1 MPWLSGGRRRR
12 RVQTREAPREPPS
25 SAQSPREPPQPA
37 TPAAVPASTAP
48 SAAPLRARE
57 SAELPLPAGWEE
69 ARDYDGR
76 VFYIDHNTRQTSW
89 IDPRDR
95 ITKPLTFADCVGDE
109 LPLGWE
115 TVYDK
120 QIGIYYMDHINKLT
134 QIEDPREQWRREQE
148 RMLKEYLI
156 VAQEALNAK
165 KEIYQIKQQ
174 RFELAQEEYQQLHKM
189 CEDASRSYASCHQQ
203 AAVES
208 DGHLL
213 ATPLANTYQVPT
225 LCPGT
230 AIPWRL
236 RDDGPLPSWSL
247 HSGLQR
253 GSPISVSKDGT
264 GEKDISG
271 KLERKFLA
279 SDGKEKL
286 PREDM
291 EEAAYKSRLCFWNT
305 LPSHC
310 SSYLEIKTGSF
321 SGYSANTKYD
331 PHQIKAEIASR
342 RDRLS
347 RLKRELTQMKQELQ
361 YKEKGVETLQE
372 IDRKM
377 SNAHTSYKLDEAQA
391 IMSELRTI
399 KKAICTGEKER
410 RDLMQSLA
418 KLTDGFR
425 NNFSLNDPQEF
436 PHHQGA
442 VGESHQ
448 VCDAGSQTDII
459 GEFVFDD
466 KTRLVDRVRLN
477 WQYEEARKRVSNIQQ
492 QLAQLDNESWPGMA
506 EADRDRLQ
514 LIKEKE
520 ALLQELQLIVQ
531 QRRPVEDVARL
542 EEERRRLEEEIQ
554 RARATSV
561 QGATERI
568 LLQEKRNCL
577 LMQLEEATRLTS
589 YLQSQLKSLSAST
602 LTMSSGSSR
611 GSLAS
616 SRGSLA
622 SSRGSLSS
630 VSFTDIYGLPQYEKP
645 DAECSQLL
653 RFDLIPFDTLGRDA
667 PLSEPPV
674 PSGFHKQR
682 RSLDTPQSLAS
693 LSSRSSLSSLSPP
706 SSPLDT
712 PFLPASR
719 DSPLA
724 PLGDSLEVPSL
735 GALDR
740 LRAQAS
746 ALGEEDLQG
755 AASLPPH
762 TFPADG
768 EGPRERGP
776 QVAAIATGTM
786 TLREDSA
793 KRLER
798 RARRISACLSDYSL
812 ATDSGVFEPPSKR
825 SEDAEEPAHGDTCVI
840 EVPQIHVGF
849 WHDSGSECLLVNVLQ
864 LKNLAGLV
872 VKEDC
877 KIHIRVYL
885 PSLDSGTPDTYCSKS
900 VEFQPP
906 LVFNDVFRIPVHSST
921 LTLKSLQLYVCS
933 VNPQLQ
939 EELLGIAQ
947 INLANCNSL
956 SEMQL
961 HWYPVQVFTSPDLPR
976 TRESQRAEKSGARD
990 PVHTAAAAAA
1000 AAAVAVTTA
1009 ATATLP
1015 AAAATTTATA
1025 TAAAAAAATATAAT
1039 PATATAIGKTDAVTV
1054 LLARTTAQLQ
1064 AVERELAEERVK
1076 LEYTEEGIL
1085 EMERKEEQVEA
1096 VSERSWQADSVDSGC
1111 SSCTQTSPPHPEP
1124 CCTTVDSIHG
1134 QPFAGQADAHSPE
1147 KPQPP
1152 PLKVDKETNTEDL
1165 FPEEVASLPK
1175 ERASRRARGSPFVRS
1190 STIVRSQTFS
1200 PGARSQYVCRLYR
1213 SDSDSSTL
1221 PRKSPFVRNT
1231 LERRTLRYKQSC
1243 RSSLAELMA
1252 RTSLDLELDL
1262 QASRTRQRQLNEEIC
1277 TLRELRQRLED
1288 AQLRGQTDLPHWVLR
1303 DERFRSLLK
1312 EAERQTRQTKLDFHQ
1327 EQAAEKMLKKASKGV
1342 CQLRG
1347 QNHKEPIQVQTFRE
1361 KIAFFTRPR
1370 INVPPLPADDV

>member
-1 MPWLSGGRRRR
+1 
-12 RVQTREAPREPPS
+12 
-25 SAQSPREPPQPA
+25 
-37 TPAAVPASTAP
+37 
-48 SAAPLRARE
+48 
-57 SAELPLPAGWEE
+57 
-69 ARDYDGR
+69 
-76 VFYIDHNTRQTSW
+76 
-89 IDPRDR
+89 
-95 ITKPLTFADCVGDE
+95 
-109 LPLGWE
+109 
-115 TVYDK
+115 
-120 QIGIYYMDHINKLT
+120 MDHINKLT

-189 CEDASRSYASCHQQ
+189 CEDDGRSYAS
-203 AAVES
+203 
-208 DGHLL
+208 
-213 ATPLANTYQVPT
+213 
-225 LCPGT
+225 
-230 AIPWRL
+230 
-236 RDDGPLPSWSL
+236 
-247 HSGLQR
+247 
-253 GSPISVSKDGT
+253 
-264 GEKDISG
+264 
-271 KLERKFLA
+271 
-279 SDGKEKL
+279 
-286 PREDM
+286 
-291 EEAAYKSRLCFWNT
+291 
-305 LPSHC
+305 
-310 SSYLEIKTGSF
+310 SF
-321 SGYSANTKYD
+321 FGYSTNTKYD
-331 PHQIKAEIASR
+331 PYQIKAEIASR

-377 SNAHTSYKLDEAQA
+377 SSAHTNYKLDEAQA

-410 RDLMQSLA
+410 RDLMQFPRAAMTKNHKPGGLEQQKFILSESGGQKSDIKSLA

-425 NNFSLNDPQEF
+425 NSCSLTDPLQEF
-436 PHHQGA
+436 PPSAGA
-442 VGESHQ
+442 LGESLPHQ
-448 VCDAGSQTDII
+448 FCDAGSQTEVIS
-459 GEFVFDD
+459 EFVFDD

-477 WQYEEARKRVSNIQQ
+477 WQYEEARKRVSNIQR
-492 QLAQLDNESWPGMA
+492 QLAQFESESWPGMA

-520 ALLQELQLIVQ
+520 ALLQELQLIIQ
-531 QRRPVEDVARL
+531 QRRPAEDVARL

-554 RARATSV
+554 RSRATSM

-589 YLQSQLKSLSAST
+589 YLQSQLQSLSAST
-602 LTMSSGSSR
+602 LTVSSGSSR

-645 DAECSQLL
+645 DAEGGPLL
-653 RFDLIPFDTLGRDA
+653 RFDLVPFDSLGRDA
-667 PLSEPPV
+667 PLADAPGPA
-674 PSGFHKQR
+674 GLHKQR

-724 PLGDSLEVPSL
+724 QLGDGFEVAGV

-746 ALGEEDLQG
+746 ALGDEDPPV

-762 TFPADG
+762 GCPGDG

-776 QVAAIATGTM
+776 QAAAAPTAATVTP
-786 TLREDSA
+786 REDSA
-793 KRLER
+793 QRLER
-798 RARRISACLSDYSL
+798 RARCVSACLSDYSL
-812 ATDSGVFEPPSKR
+812 ASDSGVFEPPTKR
-825 SEDAEEPAHGDTCVI
+825 SDDADEPAPGDACGD
-840 EVPQIHVGF
+840 EGPQIRVGF
-849 WHDSGSECLLVNVLQ
+849 VHDSGSECLLVNVLQ
-864 LKNLAGLV
+864 LKNFAGLV

-885 PSLDSGTPDTYCSKS
+885 PPLDSGTPNTYCSKAL
-900 VEFQPP
+900 ELQAP
-906 LVFNDVFRIPVHSST
+906 LIFNEVFRIPVHSSMA
-921 LTLKSLQLYVCS
+921 TLKSLQLYVCS

-947 INLANCNSL
+947 INLADYDGS

-961 HWYPVQVFTSPDLPR
+961 RWYSVQVFTGPEPSR
-976 TRESQRAEKSGARD
+976 REDERLGHSDFQD
-990 PVHTAAAAAA
+990 PA
-1000 AAAVAVTTA
+1000 
-1009 ATATLP
+1009 
-1015 AAAATTTATA
+1015 
-1025 TAAAAAAATATAAT
+1025 
-1039 PATATAIGKTDAVTV
+1039 PATSGKTDAVTV

-1076 LEYTEEGIL
+1076 LEYTEEEIL
-1085 EMERKEEQVEA
+1085 EMERREEQAEA
-1096 VSERSWQADSVDSGC
+1096 VSESRKVSALMNVLGAFAMPAFRSWQADSVDSGC
-1111 SSCTQTSPPHPEP
+1111 SSCAQTSPPHPEP
-1124 CCTTVDSIHG
+1124 CCVGVSSIHG
-1134 QPFAGQADAHSPE
+1134 HTFAGQADPYGPE
-1147 KPQPP
+1147 KLQPP
-1152 PLKVDKETNTEDL
+1152 PLKLPGIADATAKKQMESPARWATDRVDKETNTEDL

-1175 ERASRRARGSPFVRS
+1175 ERPGRRARGSPFTRS

-1231 LERRTLRYKQSC
+1231 LERRTLRYKQPC
-1243 RSSLAELMA
+1243 RSSLAALAA

-1262 QASRTRQRQLNEEIC
+1262 QASRTRQRQLNEELC
-1277 TLRELRQRLED
+1277 ALRELRQRLED
-1288 AQLRGQTDLPHWVLR
+1288 AQLRGHAEPPAWLLR
-1303 DERFRSLLK
+1303 DERFRSLLR
-1312 EAERQTRQTKLDFHQ
+1312 EAERQGEDSIFYKTKD
-1327 EQAAEKMLKKASKGV
+1327 
-1342 CQLRG
+1342 
-1347 QNHKEPIQVQTFRE
+1347 
-1361 KIAFFTRPR
+1361 
-1370 INVPPLPADDV
+1370 

>member
-1 MPWLSGGRRRR
+1 
-12 RVQTREAPREPPS
+12 
-25 SAQSPREPPQPA
+25 
-37 TPAAVPASTAP
+37 
-48 SAAPLRARE
+48 
-57 SAELPLPAGWEE
+57 
-69 ARDYDGR
+69 
-76 VFYIDHNTRQTSW
+76 
-89 IDPRDR
+89 
-95 ITKPLTFADCVGDE
+95 
-109 LPLGWE
+109 
-115 TVYDK
+115 
-120 QIGIYYMDHINKLT
+120 MDHINKLT

-148 RMLKEYLI
+148 RMLKEYLV

-189 CEDASRSYASCHQQ
+189 CEDDSRSYAS
-203 AAVES
+203 
-208 DGHLL
+208 
-213 ATPLANTYQVPT
+213 
-225 LCPGT
+225 
-230 AIPWRL
+230 
-236 RDDGPLPSWSL
+236 
-247 HSGLQR
+247 
-253 GSPISVSKDGT
+253 
-264 GEKDISG
+264 
-271 KLERKFLA
+271 
-279 SDGKEKL
+279 
-286 PREDM
+286 
-291 EEAAYKSRLCFWNT
+291 
-305 LPSHC
+305 
-310 SSYLEIKTGSF
+310 SY
-321 SGYSANTKYD
+321 SGYSTNTKYD

-391 IMSELRTI
+391 IMNELRTI

-418 KLTDGFR
+418 KLTDGFK
-425 NNFSLNDPQEF
+425 NSFSLTEPLQEF
-436 PHHQGA
+436 PHNAGA
-442 VGESHQ
+442 HGNSSPQ
-448 VCDAGSQTDII
+448 QCCDAGSQTDII

-477 WQYEEARKRVSNIQQ
+477 WQYEEAKKRVSNIQQ
-492 QLAQLDNESWPGMA
+492 QLALLDNEAWPGMA
-506 EADRDRLQ
+506 EADKDRLQ

-520 ALLQELQLIVQ
+520 ALLQELQLIIQ
-531 QRRPVEDVARL
+531 QKRPAEDVARL
-542 EEERRRLEEEIQ
+542 EEERRRLEEENQ

-577 LMQLEEATRLTS
+577 LLQLEEATRLAS

-602 LTMSSGSSR
+602 LTVSSGSSR

-616 SRGSLA
+616 SRGSLT

-630 VSFTDIYGLPQYEKP
+630 VSFTDIYGLPQYDKP
-645 DAECSQLL
+645 DIECSQLL
-653 RFDLIPFDTLGRDA
+653 RFDLIPFDSLARDV
-667 PLSEPPV
+667 PFSEPPV

-719 DSPLA
+719 ESPLA
-724 PLGDSLEVPSL
+724 PLGDSLEVPGL
-735 GALDR
+735 GTLDR

-746 ALGEEDLQG
+746 ALGDEDLPGTVTFQ
-755 AASLPPH
+755 PH
-762 TFPADG
+762 AFPGDG
-768 EGPRERGP
+768 EGPRERGT
-776 QVAAIATGTM
+776 QVATVPMSTAV

-793 KRLER
+793 KKLER
-798 RARRISACLSDYSL
+798 RARRVSRCLSDYSL
-812 ATDSGVFEPPSKR
+812 ASDSGVFEPSTKR
-825 SEDAEEPAHGDTCVI
+825 AEDAADEAAHGDACAV
-840 EVPQIHVGF
+840 EGPQIHVGF
-849 WHDSGSECLLVNVLQ
+849 WHDSTNECLLVNVLQ
-864 LKNLAGLV
+864 LKNLAGTI

-885 PSLDSGTPDTYCSKS
+885 PPLDSSTPDTYCSKA
-900 VEFQPP
+900 VEFQAP
-906 LVFNDVFRIPVHSST
+906 LVFNDVFRIPVHSSM

-947 INLANCNSL
+947 INLASCDGL

-961 HWYPVQVFTSPDLPR
+961 RWYSVQVFTSPELPR
-976 TRESQRAEKSGARD
+976 ARERERAREGGARD
-990 PVHTAAAAAA
+990 PPH
-1000 AAAVAVTTA
+1000 
-1009 ATATLP
+1009 
-1015 AAAATTTATA
+1015 TTATA
-1025 TAAAAAAATATAAT
+1025 
-1039 PATATAIGKTDAVTV
+1039 DAVTV

-1064 AVERELAEERVK
+1064 AVERELAEERGK
-1076 LEYTEEGIL
+1076 LEYAEEDVL
-1085 EMERKEEQVEA
+1085 DVERKEEQAEA

-1111 SSCTQTSPPHPEP
+1111 SSCAQTSPPHPEP
-1124 CCTTVDSIHG
+1124 CGVGVNSMHG
-1134 QPFAGQADAHSPE
+1134 HPFAGQAVPYSRA
-1147 KPQPP
+1147 KLQPLP
-1152 PLKVDKETNTEDL
+1152 VKVDKETNTEDL
-1165 FPEEVASLPK
+1165 FPEVASYPK
-1175 ERASRRARGSPFVRS
+1175 ERPGRRARGSPFVRS

-1221 PRKSPFVRNT
+1221 PRKSSFVRNT

-1243 RSSLAELMA
+1243 RSSMAELMA

-1347 QNHKEPIQVQTFRE
+1347 QSHKEPIQVQTFRE

-1370 INVPPLPADDV
+1370 INIPPLPADDV

>member
-1 MPWLSGGRRRR
+1 M
-12 RVQTREAPREPPS
+12 S
-25 SAQSPREPPQPA
+25 SA
-37 TPAAVPASTAP
+37 
-48 SAAPLRARE
+48 
-57 SAELPLPAGWEE
+57 
-69 ARDYDGR
+69 
-76 VFYIDHNTRQTSW
+76 
-89 IDPRDR
+89 
-95 ITKPLTFADCVGDE
+95 
-109 LPLGWE
+109 
-115 TVYDK
+115 
-120 QIGIYYMDHINKLT
+120 
-134 QIEDPREQWRREQE
+134 
-148 RMLKEYLI
+148 
-156 VAQEALNAK
+156 
-165 KEIYQIKQQ
+165 
-174 RFELAQEEYQQLHKM
+174 
-189 CEDASRSYASCHQQ
+189 
-203 AAVES
+203 
-208 DGHLL
+208 
-213 ATPLANTYQVPT
+213 
-225 LCPGT
+225 
-230 AIPWRL
+230 
-236 RDDGPLPSWSL
+236 
-247 HSGLQR
+247 
-253 GSPISVSKDGT
+253 
-264 GEKDISG
+264 
-271 KLERKFLA
+271 
-279 SDGKEKL
+279 
-286 PREDM
+286 
-291 EEAAYKSRLCFWNT
+291 
-305 LPSHC
+305 
-310 SSYLEIKTGSF
+310 
-321 SGYSANTKYD
+321 
-331 PHQIKAEIASR
+331 
-342 RDRLS
+342 
-347 RLKRELTQMKQELQ
+347 
-361 YKEKGVETLQE
+361 
-372 IDRKM
+372 
-377 SNAHTSYKLDEAQA
+377 HTNYKLDEAQA

-418 KLTDGFR
+418 KLTDGFK
-425 NNFSLNDPQEF
+425 NSFSLSDPPQEF
-436 PHHQGA
+436 PHNPGVLGDSLPQ
-442 VGESHQ
+442 Q
-448 VCDAGSQTDII
+448 FCDAGSQTDII

-477 WQYEEARKRVSNIQQ
+477 WQYEEARKRVSTIQQ
-492 QLAQLDNESWPGMA
+492 QLAQLDNESWPGLA

-514 LIKEKE
+514 LLKEKE
-520 ALLQELQLIVQ
+520 ALLQELQLIIQ

-554 RARATSV
+554 RARATSA

-602 LTMSSGSSR
+602 LTVSSGSSR

-645 DAECSQLL
+645 DTECGQLL
-653 RFDLIPFDTLGRDA
+653 RFDLIPFDSLGRDA
-667 PLSEPPV
+667 PFSDPAV

-724 PLGDSLEVPSL
+724 QLGDSFEVPGL

-740 LRAQAS
+740 LRAQAC
-746 ALGEEDLQG
+746 ALGDEDLQG
-755 AASLPPH
+755 TASLQPH
-762 TFPADG
+762 GFPGDG

-776 QVAAIATGTM
+776 QVTAAPTAATV

-798 RARRISACLSDYSL
+798 RARRVSACLSDYSL
-812 ATDSGVFEPPSKR
+812 ASDSGVFEPPTKR
-825 SEDAEEPAHGDTCVI
+825 SEDTDESAHGDACGN
-840 EVPQIHVGF
+840 EGPQIHVGF
-849 WHDSGSECLLVNVLQ
+849 LLDSASECLLVNVLQ
-864 LKNLAGLV
+864 LKNFAGLV
-872 VKEDC
+872 MKEDC

-885 PSLDSGTPDTYCSKS
+885 PPIDSGTPNTYCSKAL
-900 VEFQPP
+900 EFQAP
-906 LVFNDVFRIPVHSST
+906 LVFNEIFRIPVHSSM
-921 LTLKSLQLYVCS
+921 LTLKSLQLYICS
-933 VNPQLQ
+933 VNQQLQ

-947 INLANCNSL
+947 INLADYDGS

-961 HWYPVQVFTSPDLPR
+961 HWYAVQVFSSCGPPR
-976 TRESQRAEKSGARD
+976 ARESEWAGGAAGDPAE
-990 PVHTAAAAAA
+990 AAAAA
-1000 AAAVAVTTA
+1000 
-1009 ATATLP
+1009 
-1015 AAAATTTATA
+1015 
-1025 TAAAAAAATATAAT
+1025 
-1039 PATATAIGKTDAVTV
+1039 GKTDAVTA

-1076 LEYTEEGIL
+1076 LEYTQDEVL
-1085 EMERKEEQVEA
+1085 EMERKEELAEA

-1111 SSCTQTSPPHPEP
+1111 SSCAQTSPPHPEP
-1124 CCTTVDSIHG
+1124 CCVGVDPLHG
-1134 QPFAGQADAHSPE
+1134 HAFAGQADPYSPE
-1147 KPQPP
+1147 KLQPP
-1152 PLKVDKETNTEDL
+1152 PLKVDKETNTEDV

-1175 ERASRRARGSPFVRS
+1175 ERPSRRARGSPFVRS

-1231 LERRTLRYKQSC
+1231 LERRTLRYKQPC

-1288 AQLRGQTDLPHWVLR
+1288 AQHRGQTDLPHWVLR

-1327 EQAAEKMLKKASKGV
+1327 EQAAEKMLKKASRGV

-1347 QNHKEPIQVQTFRE
+1347 QKRREPVQVQTFRE

>member
-1 MPWLSGGRRRR
+1 MPWLSGRRRR
-12 RVQTREAPREPPS
+12 RRQTRELA
-25 SAQSPREPPQPA
+25 REPPQPA
-37 TPAAVPASTAP
+37 LSVR
-48 SAAPLRARE
+48 SAQMPPPAPLPPAPTARE

-69 ARDYDGR
+69 ACDYDGR

-120 QIGIYYMDHINKLT
+120 QIGIYYMDHIKKLT

-174 RFELAQEEYQQLHKM
+174 RFELAQEEYRQLHKM
-189 CEDASRSYASCHQQ
+189 CEDDSRSYTS
-203 AAVES
+203 
-208 DGHLL
+208 
-213 ATPLANTYQVPT
+213 
-225 LCPGT
+225 
-230 AIPWRL
+230 
-236 RDDGPLPSWSL
+236 
-247 HSGLQR
+247 
-253 GSPISVSKDGT
+253 
-264 GEKDISG
+264 
-271 KLERKFLA
+271 
-279 SDGKEKL
+279 
-286 PREDM
+286 
-291 EEAAYKSRLCFWNT
+291 
-305 LPSHC
+305 
-310 SSYLEIKTGSF
+310 SF
-321 SGYSANTKYD
+321 SGYSTNTKYN
-331 PHQIKAEIASR
+331 PLQIKAEIATH

-377 SNAHTSYKLDEAQA
+377 SSAHTTYKLDEAQA

-410 RDLMQSLA
+410 WDLMQSLGM
-418 KLTDGFR
+418 LTDGFK
-425 NNFSLNDPQEF
+425 NYCFITDPLQDF
-436 PHHQGA
+436 PHNAGPLL
-442 VGESHQ
+442 ESCLPQ
-448 VCDAGSQTDII
+448 QFCDAGSQTDII
-459 GEFVFDD
+459 GEFASDD
-466 KTRLVDRVRLN
+466 KTNLINQIRLN
-477 WQYEEARKRVSNIQQ
+477 WQYEEARKRVSTIQQ
-492 QLAQLDNESWPGMA
+492 QLAQLDKESWPGLG

-514 LIKEKE
+514 LLKEKE
-520 ALLQELQLIVQ
+520 ALLQELQLIIQ
-531 QRRPVEDVARL
+531 QRRPVEDVAQL

-554 RARATSV
+554 RAQATSV

-568 LLQEKRNCL
+568 LLQEKKNCL
-577 LMQLEEATRLTS
+577 LMQLEEATRLTC

-602 LTMSSGSSR
+602 LTVSSGSSR

-630 VSFTDIYGLPQYEKP
+630 ISFTDIYGLPQYEKP
-645 DAECSQLL
+645 DTECGQLL
-653 RFDLIPFDTLGRDA
+653 RFDLIPFDSLGRDA
-667 PLSEPPV
+667 PFSDPAV

-724 PLGDSLEVPSL
+724 QLGDSFEVPGL

-740 LRAQAS
+740 LRAQAC
-746 ALGEEDLQG
+746 ALGDEDLQG
-755 AASLPPH
+755 TASLQPH
-762 TFPADG
+762 GFPGDG

-776 QVAAIATGTM
+776 QVTAAPTAATV

-798 RARRISACLSDYSL
+798 RARRVSACLSDYSL
-812 ATDSGVFEPPSKR
+812 ASDSGVFEPPTKR
-825 SEDAEEPAHGDTCVI
+825 SEDTDESAHGDACGN
-840 EVPQIHVGF
+840 EGPQIHVGF
-849 WHDSGSECLLVNVLQ
+849 LLDSASECLLVNVFQ
-864 LKNLAGLV
+864 LKNFAELV
-872 VKEDC
+872 MKEDC
-877 KIHIRVYL
+877 KIHIRVYFL
-885 PSLDSGTPDTYCSKS
+885 PVSSGTLNSYCSKAL
-900 VEFQPP
+900 EFQSP
-906 LVFNDVFRIPVHSST
+906 LIFNEIFRIPVHSSM

-933 VNPQLQ
+933 VSQQLQ
-939 EELLGIAQ
+939 EELLGIAH
-947 INLANCNSL
+947 INLADYDGS

-961 HWYPVQVFTSPDLPR
+961 RWYALQVFSTCGPPR
-976 TRESQRAEKSGARD
+976 ARESERAGGAAGD
-990 PVHTAAAAAA
+990 PAQAAAA
-1000 AAAVAVTTA
+1000 
-1009 ATATLP
+1009 
-1015 AAAATTTATA
+1015 
-1025 TAAAAAAATATAAT
+1025 
-1039 PATATAIGKTDAVTV
+1039 GKTDVVTV

-1076 LEYTEEGIL
+1076 LEYTQDEVL
-1085 EMERKEEQVEA
+1085 ERQRKEELAEA
-1096 VSERSWQADSVDSGC
+1096 ASERSWQADSVDSGC
-1111 SSCTQTSPPHPEP
+1111 SSCARTSPPHSEH
-1124 CCTTVDSIHG
+1124 CCVRVDPLHG
-1134 QPFAGQADAHSPE
+1134 HAFAGQADPYSPE
-1147 KPQPP
+1147 KLQSP
-1152 PLKVDKETNTEDL
+1152 PLKVDKGTNTEDV
-1165 FPEEVASLPK
+1165 FPEEIVSLPK
-1175 ERASRRARGSPFVRS
+1175 ERTSRRTCGSHFVRS
-1190 STIVRSQTFS
+1190 SPVVRSQTFS
-1200 PGARSQYVCRLYR
+1200 PGARSQYICRLYR

-1221 PRKSPFVRNT
+1221 PRKSAFVRNT
-1231 LERRTLRYKQSC
+1231 LERRTLRCKQPC
-1243 RSSLAELMA
+1243 KSSVAELMA

-1288 AQLRGQTDLPHWVLR
+1288 AQHRGQTDLPHWVLR

-1327 EQAAEKMLKKASKGV
+1327 EQAVEKMLKKASKGV

-1370 INVPPLPADDV
+1370 IRIPPLPVDDV

>member
-12 RVQTREAPREPPS
+12 RGQTREAPREPPP
-25 SAQSPREPPQPA
+25 SAQPPREPPQPA
-37 TPAAVPASTAP
+37 TPAVVPAPPAS
-48 SAAPLRARE
+48 SVAPLRARE

-189 CEDASRSYASCHQQ
+189 CEDDSRSYAS
-203 AAVES
+203 
-208 DGHLL
+208 
-213 ATPLANTYQVPT
+213 
-225 LCPGT
+225 
-230 AIPWRL
+230 
-236 RDDGPLPSWSL
+236 
-247 HSGLQR
+247 
-253 GSPISVSKDGT
+253 
-264 GEKDISG
+264 
-271 KLERKFLA
+271 
-279 SDGKEKL
+279 
-286 PREDM
+286 
-291 EEAAYKSRLCFWNT
+291 
-305 LPSHC
+305 
-310 SSYLEIKTGSF
+310 SF
-321 SGYSANTKYD
+321 SGYSTNTKYD

-425 NNFSLNDPQEF
+425 NNFSLTDPLQEI
-436 PHHQGA
+436 PHHQGTL
-442 VGESHQ
+442 GESHQ
-448 VCDAGSQTDII
+448 FCDAGSQTDII

-645 DAECSQLL
+645 DTECSQLL
-653 RFDLIPFDTLGRDA
+653 RFDLIPFDSLGRDA
-667 PLSEPPV
+667 TFSEPPV
-674 PSGFHKQR
+674 PAGFHKQR

-746 ALGEEDLQG
+746 ALGEEDSQG

-762 TFPADG
+762 AFPGDG

-776 QVAAIATGTM
+776 QVAAIATGTTV

-825 SEDAEEPAHGDTCVI
+825 SEDADEPAHGDTCVI
-840 EVPQIHVGF
+840 EGPQIHVGF

-864 LKNLAGLV
+864 LKNFAGLV

-877 KIHIRVYL
+877 KIHVRVYL
-885 PSLDSGTPDTYCSKS
+885 PSLDSSTPDTYCSKA

-906 LVFNDVFRIPVHSST
+906 LVFNDVFRIPVHPST

-947 INLANCNSL
+947 INLADCNSL

-961 HWYPVQVFTSPDLPR
+961 RWYPVQVFTSPDLPR
-976 TRESQRAEKSGARD
+976 TRESPRAEKSSTRD
-990 PVHTAAAAAA
+990 PVHTA
-1000 AAAVAVTTA
+1000 VATTA
-1009 ATATLP
+1009 ATA
-1015 AAAATTTATA
+1015 AAATTAATAAATA
-1025 TAAAAAAATATAAT
+1025 TAAAAAVATATAA
-1039 PATATAIGKTDAVTV
+1039 AAIDSGKTDAVTV

-1076 LEYTEEGIL
+1076 LEYTEEEIL
-1085 EMERKEEQVEA
+1085 EMERKEEQGEA

-1124 CCTTVDSIHG
+1124 CCTAVDSIHA
-1134 QPFAGQADAHSPE
+1134 QPFAGQADAYSPE
-1147 KPQPP
+1147 KPPPP

-1175 ERASRRARGSPFVRS
+1175 ERPSRRARGSPFVRS

>member
-1 MPWLSGGRRRR
+1 
-12 RVQTREAPREPPS
+12 
-25 SAQSPREPPQPA
+25 
-37 TPAAVPASTAP
+37 
-48 SAAPLRARE
+48 
-57 SAELPLPAGWEE
+57 
-69 ARDYDGR
+69 
-76 VFYIDHNTRQTSW
+76 
-89 IDPRDR
+89 
-95 ITKPLTFADCVGDE
+95 
-109 LPLGWE
+109 
-115 TVYDK
+115 
-120 QIGIYYMDHINKLT
+120 MDH
-134 QIEDPREQWRREQE
+134 
-148 RMLKEYLI
+148 
-156 VAQEALNAK
+156 
-165 KEIYQIKQQ
+165 
-174 RFELAQEEYQQLHKM
+174 
-189 CEDASRSYASCHQQ
+189 
-203 AAVES
+203 AAFF
-208 DGHLL
+208 
-213 ATPLANTYQVPT
+213 
-225 LCPGT
+225 T
-230 AIPWRL
+230 A
-236 RDDGPLPSWSL
+236 
-247 HSGLQR
+247 
-253 GSPISVSKDGT
+253 
-264 GEKDISG
+264 
-271 KLERKFLA
+271 
-279 SDGKEKL
+279 
-286 PREDM
+286 
-291 EEAAYKSRLCFWNT
+291 
-305 LPSHC
+305 
-310 SSYLEIKTGSF
+310 F

-331 PHQIKAEIASR
+331 PYQIKAEIASR

-361 YKEKGVETLQE
+361 YKERGVETLQE

-377 SNAHTSYKLDEAQA
+377 SSAHTNYKLDEAQA

-418 KLTDGFR
+418 KLSDGFR
-425 NNFSLNDPQEF
+425 NSFSLSDPPQEL
-436 PHHQGA
+436 PHNPAALGDLPQ
-442 VGESHQ
+442 Q
-448 VCDAGSQTDII
+448 FCDAGSQTDII

-477 WQYEEARKRVSNIQQ
+477 WQYEEARKRVSTIQQ
-492 QLAQLDNESWPGMA
+492 QLAQLDNESWPGLA

-520 ALLQELQLIVQ
+520 ALLQELQLIIQ

-577 LMQLEEATRLTS
+577 LMQLEEATRLAS

-602 LTMSSGSSR
+602 LTVSSGSSR

-630 VSFTDIYGLPQYEKP
+630 VSFTDIYGLPQYDKP
-645 DAECSQLL
+645 DAECGQLL
-653 RFDLIPFDTLGRDA
+653 RFDLIPFDSLGRDA
-667 PLSEPPV
+667 PFLDPPV

-719 DSPLA
+719 DSPLTQ
-724 PLGDSLEVPSL
+724 LGDTFEVPGL
-735 GALDR
+735 GTLDR

-746 ALGEEDLQG
+746 ALGDEDLPG
-755 AASLPPH
+755 TVSLQPH
-762 TFPADG
+762 GFPGDG

-776 QVAAIATGTM
+776 QVTTAPTAATV

-798 RARRISACLSDYSL
+798 RARRVSACLSDYSL
-812 ATDSGVFEPPSKR
+812 ASDSGVFEPPTKR
-825 SEDAEEPAHGDTCVI
+825 SEDTEESTHGDICGN
-840 EVPQIHVGF
+840 EGPQIHVGF
-849 WHDSGSECLLVNVLQ
+849 LLDSASECLLVNVLQ
-864 LKNLAGLV
+864 LKNFAGLV
-872 VKEDC
+872 LKEDC
-877 KIHIRVYL
+877 KVHIRVYL
-885 PSLDSGTPDTYCSKS
+885 PPIDSGTPNTYCSKAL
-900 VEFQPP
+900 EFQAP
-906 LVFNDVFRIPVHSST
+906 LVFNEMFRIPVHSSM

-933 VNPQLQ
+933 VNQQLQ

-947 INLANCNSL
+947 INLADYDGS

-961 HWYPVQVFTSPDLPR
+961 RWYTVQVFGSCGPPR
-976 TRESQRAEKSGARD
+976 ARESERAGGAAGD
-990 PVHTAAAAAA
+990 PAQAAA
-1000 AAAVAVTTA
+1000 
-1009 ATATLP
+1009 
-1015 AAAATTTATA
+1015 
-1025 TAAAAAAATATAAT
+1025 
-1039 PATATAIGKTDAVTV
+1039 GKTDAVTA

-1076 LEYTEEGIL
+1076 LEYTEDEIL
-1085 EMERKEEQVEA
+1085 EMERKEELAEA

-1111 SSCTQTSPPHPEP
+1111 SSCAQTSPPHPEP
-1124 CCTTVDSIHG
+1124 CCVGVDPLHG
-1134 QPFAGQADAHSPE
+1134 HAFAGQADPYSLE
-1147 KPQPP
+1147 KLQPP
-1152 PLKVDKETNTEDL
+1152 PLKVDKETNTEDV

-1175 ERASRRARGSPFVRS
+1175 ERPSRRARGSPFVRS

-1231 LERRTLRYKQSC
+1231 LERRTLRYKQPC

-1277 TLRELRQRLED
+1277 ALRELRQRLED

-1327 EQAAEKMLKKASKGV
+1327 EQAAEKMLKKASRGV
-1342 CQLRG
+1342 CELRG
-1347 QNHKEPIQVQTFRE
+1347 RSHKEPIQVQTFRE

>member
-12 RVQTREAPREPPS
+12 RGEPREAPREPQPP
-25 SAQSPREPPQPA
+25 AQPAREPPPPA
-37 TPAAVPASTAP
+37 PPAAAPAP
-48 SAAPLRARE
+48 SAPSAPPPPRARE

-189 CEDASRSYASCHQQ
+189 CEDDSRSYAS
-203 AAVES
+203 
-208 DGHLL
+208 
-213 ATPLANTYQVPT
+213 
-225 LCPGT
+225 
-230 AIPWRL
+230 
-236 RDDGPLPSWSL
+236 
-247 HSGLQR
+247 
-253 GSPISVSKDGT
+253 
-264 GEKDISG
+264 
-271 KLERKFLA
+271 
-279 SDGKEKL
+279 
-286 PREDM
+286 
-291 EEAAYKSRLCFWNT
+291 
-305 LPSHC
+305 
-310 SSYLEIKTGSF
+310 SF
-321 SGYSANTKYD
+321 SGYSTNTKYD
-331 PHQIKAEIASR
+331 PYQIKAEIASR

-377 SNAHTSYKLDEAQA
+377 SSTHTNYKLDEAQA

-425 NNFSLNDPQEF
+425 NSFSLTDPLPEF
-436 PHHQGA
+436 PHNPGVLGDSLPQ
-442 VGESHQ
+442 Q
-448 VCDAGSQTDII
+448 FCDAGSQTDIV

-477 WQYEEARKRVSNIQQ
+477 WQYEEARKRVSTIQQ
-492 QLAQLDNESWPGMA
+492 QLAQLDNESWPGLA

-531 QRRPVEDVARL
+531 QRRPAEDVARL

-561 QGATERI
+561 QGATERCAGPPGVGGRGDPAASAEPAGRADSESWHVTRDRCRLPLALEDGSLDGSGTGSAKLIRLREALVGPAQERAVHGCHYTALGEDGTPLCRQRFCTEHFGSI
-568 LLQEKRNCL
+568 LCSRVPLEGACSSETWAWWRQACFSACL
-577 LMQLEEATRLTS
+577 PPLDACWNRKCGPPRPDAQLRSGERWGSSRGVQAACLTARGVCPF
-589 YLQSQLKSLSAST
+589 SLSAST
-602 LTMSSGSSR
+602 LTVSSGSSR

-630 VSFTDIYGLPQYEKP
+630 VSFTDIYGLPQYERP
-645 DAECSQLL
+645 DAECGQLL
-653 RFDLIPFDTLGRDA
+653 RFDLIPFDSLGRDA
-667 PLSEPPV
+667 PFFEPPG
-674 PSGFHKQR
+674 PSGFHRQR

-724 PLGDSLEVPSL
+724 QLGDSLEVPGL

-746 ALGEEDLQG
+746 ALGDEDSQG
-755 AASLPPH
+755 TASLQPH
-762 TFPADG
+762 GFPGDG

-776 QVAAIATGTM
+776 QAAAAPAGATV

-793 KRLER
+793 TRLER
-798 RARRISACLSDYSL
+798 RARHVSACLSDYSL
-812 ATDSGVFEPPSKR
+812 ASDSGVFEPPTKR
-825 SEDAEEPAHGDTCVI
+825 SEDSEESAHGDACGN
-840 EVPQIHVGF
+840 EGPQIHVGF
-849 WHDSGSECLLVNVLQ
+849 LLDTASECLLVNVFQ
-864 LKNLAGLV
+864 LKNFAGLV
-872 VKEDC
+872 MKEDC
-877 KIHIRVYL
+877 KVHIRVYL
-885 PSLDSGTPDTYCSKS
+885 PPIDSGTPNTYCSKALG
-900 VEFQPP
+900 FQAP
-906 LVFNDVFRIPVHSST
+906 LVFNEIFRIPVHSSM

-933 VNPQLQ
+933 VNQQLQ

-947 INLANCNSL
+947 INLADYDGSG
-956 SEMQL
+956 EMQL
-961 HWYPVQVFTSPDLPR
+961 RWYAVQVFGSCGPPGPG
-976 TRESQRAEKSGARD
+976 AAARD
-990 PVHTAAAAAA
+990 PAL
-1000 AAAVAVTTA
+1000 AVA
-1009 ATATLP
+1009 
-1015 AAAATTTATA
+1015 
-1025 TAAAAAAATATAAT
+1025 
-1039 PATATAIGKTDAVTV
+1039 GKTDAVTA

-1076 LEYTEEGIL
+1076 LEYTEDEIL
-1085 EMERKEEQVEA
+1085 EMERKEELAEA

-1111 SSCTQTSPPHPEP
+1111 SSCAQTSPPHPEP
-1124 CCTTVDSIHG
+1124 CCVGADPIRGHT
-1134 QPFAGQADAHSPE
+1134 FAGQADPYSPE
-1147 KPQPP
+1147 KFQPP
-1152 PLKVDKETNTEDL
+1152 PLKVDKETNTEDV

-1175 ERASRRARGSPFVRS
+1175 ERPGRRARGSPFVRS

-1231 LERRTLRYKQSC
+1231 LERRTLRYKQPC
-1243 RSSLAELMA
+1243 RASLAELMA

-1277 TLRELRQRLED
+1277 ALRELRQRLED

-1327 EQAAEKMLKKASKGV
+1327 EQAAEKMLRKASKGV

-1347 QNHKEPIQVQTFRE
+1347 QNHKEPVQVQTFRE

-1370 INVPPLPADDV
+1370 INIPPLPADDV

>member
-1 MPWLSGGRRRR
+1 MGRPGGGGARAVMPWLSGGRRRR
-12 RVQTREAPREPPS
+12 RGQPREAPREPPPP
-25 SAQSPREPPQPA
+25 AQSPREPPPSA
-37 TPAAVPASTAP
+37 TPAAAPAPPAP
-48 SAAPLRARE
+48 SAPPPPRARE

-189 CEDASRSYASCHQQ
+189 CEDASRSYAS
-203 AAVES
+203 
-208 DGHLL
+208 
-213 ATPLANTYQVPT
+213 
-225 LCPGT
+225 
-230 AIPWRL
+230 
-236 RDDGPLPSWSL
+236 
-247 HSGLQR
+247 
-253 GSPISVSKDGT
+253 
-264 GEKDISG
+264 
-271 KLERKFLA
+271 
-279 SDGKEKL
+279 
-286 PREDM
+286 
-291 EEAAYKSRLCFWNT
+291 
-305 LPSHC
+305 
-310 SSYLEIKTGSF
+310 SF

-331 PHQIKAEIASR
+331 PYQIKAEIASR

-377 SNAHTSYKLDEAQA
+377 SSAHTNYKLDEAQA

-418 KLTDGFR
+418 KLTDGFK
-425 NNFSLNDPQEF
+425 NSFSLSDPLQEF
-436 PHHQGA
+436 PHNPGA
-442 VGESHQ
+442 LGDSLPQ
-448 VCDAGSQTDII
+448 QFCDAGSQTDII

-477 WQYEEARKRVSNIQQ
+477 WQYEEARKRVSSIQQ
-492 QLAQLDNESWPGMA
+492 QLAQLEGESWPGMA

-514 LIKEKE
+514 LVKEKE
-520 ALLQELQLIVQ
+520 ALLQELQLIIQ
-531 QRRPVEDVARL
+531 QRRPAEDVARL

-554 RARATSV
+554 RARATSA

-602 LTMSSGSSR
+602 LTVSSGSSR

-630 VSFTDIYGLPQYEKP
+630 VSFTDIYGLPQYERP
-645 DAECSQLL
+645 DAEGGQLL
-653 RFDLIPFDTLGRDA
+653 RFDLIPFDALGRDA
-667 PLSEPPV
+667 PFAEAAG
-674 PSGFHKQR
+674 PSGFQKQR

-724 PLGDSLEVPSL
+724 PLGDGGVEGPGL

-740 LRAQAS
+740 LRAPAS
-746 ALGEEDLQG
+746 ALGEEELPG
-755 AASLPPH
+755 PASLPPH
-762 TFPADG
+762 GLPGDA
-768 EGPRERGP
+768 EGPRERQP
-776 QVAAIATGTM
+776 QAAAAAAAGAAV

-793 KRLER
+793 RRLER
-798 RARRISACLSDYSL
+798 RARRVSACLSDYSL
-812 ATDSGVFEPPSKR
+812 ASDSGVFEPPTKR
-825 SEDAEEPAHGDTCVI
+825 SEDAEEPAHGDAGGS
-840 EVPQIHVGF
+840 EGPQIHVGF
-849 WHDSGSECLLVNVLQ
+849 LHDSANECLLVNVLQ
-864 LKNLAGLV
+864 LKHLAGLLV
-872 VKEDC
+872 REDC

-885 PSLDSGTPDTYCSKS
+885 PPLDSGTPNTYCSKAL
-900 VEFQPP
+900 ELQAP
-906 LVFNDVFRIPVHSST
+906 LVFNEVFRIPVHSSM

-947 INLANCNSL
+947 INLADYDGSGD
-956 SEMQL
+956 MQL
-961 HWYPVQVFTSPDLPR
+961 RWYPIQVFTGPEPPR
-976 TRESQRAEKSGARD
+976 REDERPGDGAARD
-990 PVHTAAAAAA
+990 SA
-1000 AAAVAVTTA
+1000 
-1009 ATATLP
+1009 
-1015 AAAATTTATA
+1015 
-1025 TAAAAAAATATAAT
+1025 
-1039 PATATAIGKTDAVTV
+1039 PATSGKTDAVTV

-1076 LEYTEEGIL
+1076 LEYTEEEVL
-1085 EMERKEEQVEA
+1085 EMERKEEQAEA

-1111 SSCTQTSPPHPEP
+1111 SSCAQTSPPHPEP
-1124 CCTTVDSIHG
+1124 CCVGVDSIHG
-1134 QPFAGQADAHSPE
+1134 HMFAGQADPYSPG
-1147 KPQPP
+1147 KLQPP
-1152 PLKVDKETNTEDL
+1152 PRKVDKETNTEDL

-1175 ERASRRARGSPFVRS
+1175 ERPGRRARGSPFVRS

-1231 LERRTLRYKQSC
+1231 LERRTLRYKQPC
-1243 RSSLAELMA
+1243 RSPLAALAA

-1262 QASRTRQRQLNEEIC
+1262 QASRTRQRQLNEELGA
-1277 TLRELRQRLED
+1277 LRELRQRLED
-1288 AQLRGQTDLPHWVLR
+1288 AQLRGHADLPAWVLR
-1303 DERFRSLLK
+1303 DERFWNLLR

-1347 QNHKEPIQVQTFRE
+1347 QNLKEPIQVQTFRE

>member
-1 MPWLSGGRRRR
+1 M
-12 RVQTREAPREPPS
+12 REDVYECCANN
-25 SAQSPREPPQPA
+25 
-37 TPAAVPASTAP
+37 VP
-48 SAAPLRARE
+48 
-57 SAELPLPAGWEE
+57 
-69 ARDYDGR
+69 
-76 VFYIDHNTRQTSW
+76 FYIRDLNTHGFWYSPGSW
-89 IDPRDR
+89 NQSLMDTKESLHRYILEPCLFTYCCYQK

-174 RFELAQEEYQQLHKM
+174 RFELAQEEYQQLHKL
-189 CEDASRSYASCHQQ
+189 CEDDGRSYAS
-203 AAVES
+203 
-208 DGHLL
+208 
-213 ATPLANTYQVPT
+213 
-225 LCPGT
+225 
-230 AIPWRL
+230 
-236 RDDGPLPSWSL
+236 
-247 HSGLQR
+247 
-253 GSPISVSKDGT
+253 
-264 GEKDISG
+264 
-271 KLERKFLA
+271 
-279 SDGKEKL
+279 
-286 PREDM
+286 
-291 EEAAYKSRLCFWNT
+291 
-305 LPSHC
+305 
-310 SSYLEIKTGSF
+310 SF
-321 SGYSANTKYD
+321 SGYSTNTKYD

-377 SNAHTSYKLDEAQA
+377 SSAHTSYKLDEAQA
-391 IMSELRTI
+391 IMSELHTI

-418 KLTDGFR
+418 KLTDSFK
-425 NNFSLNDPQEF
+425 NSCSITDSLQDF
-436 PHHQGA
+436 PHSTGTLGDSGIPQ
-442 VGESHQ
+442 Q
-448 VCDAGSQTDII
+448 FCDAGSQTDAM

-477 WQYEEARKRVSNIQQ
+477 WQYEEARKRVSSIQQ
-492 QLAQLDNESWPGMA
+492 QLAQLANESWPGMA

-520 ALLQELQLIVQ
+520 ALLQELQLIIQ
-531 QRRPVEDVARL
+531 QRRSAEDVTRL

-554 RARATSV
+554 RARATSA

-568 LLQEKRNCL
+568 LLQEKRSCL

-602 LTMSSGSSR
+602 LTVSSGSSR

-630 VSFTDIYGLPQYEKP
+630 VSFTDIYGLPQYEKAE
-645 DAECSQLL
+645 AECGQLL
-653 RFDLIPFDTLGRDA
+653 RFDLIPFDSLGRDV
-667 PLSEPPV
+667 PFVDPPGH
-674 PSGFHKQR
+674 SGFHKQR

-724 PLGDSLEVPSL
+724 QLADSLEVPGL
-735 GALDR
+735 GSLDR

-746 ALGEEDLQG
+746 ALGDEDLQG
-755 AASLPPH
+755 TVSLQPH
-762 TFPADG
+762 GFSG
-768 EGPRERGP
+768 EGEGLRDRGL
-776 QVAAIATGTM
+776 QMAAAPTSGM

-798 RARRISACLSDYSL
+798 RARRVSACLSDYSL
-812 ATDSGVFEPPSKR
+812 ASDSGVFEPLTKR
-825 SEDAEEPAHGDTCVI
+825 NEDAEESAFGDTCSNND
-840 EVPQIHVGF
+840 PQIHVGF
-849 WHDSGSECLLVNVLQ
+849 LHDSASECLLVHVLQ
-864 LKNLAGLV
+864 LRNFAGLLM
-872 VKEDC
+872 KEDC

-885 PSLDSGTPDTYCSKS
+885 PPLDSGTPNTYCSKAL
-900 VEFQPP
+900 EFQAP
-906 LVFNDVFRIPVHSST
+906 LVFNEVFRIPVHSSM

-947 INLANCNSL
+947 INLADCDS
-956 SEMQL
+956 SSDMQL
-961 HWYPVQVFTSPDLPR
+961 RWYFVQVFASSEPPR
-976 TRESQRAEKSGARD
+976 SREYWRATESAVQGS
-990 PVHTAAAAAA
+990 VHPG
-1000 AAAVAVTTA
+1000 
-1009 ATATLP
+1009 L
-1015 AAAATTTATA
+1015 
-1025 TAAAAAAATATAAT
+1025 
-1039 PATATAIGKTDAVTV
+1039 GKTDAVTV
-1054 LLARTTAQLQ
+1054 LLARTTAQLH

-1076 LEYTEEGIL
+1076 LEYTEEEIL
-1085 EMERKEEQVEA
+1085 EIERKEEQAEA

-1111 SSCTQTSPPHPEP
+1111 SNCTQTSPLYPEP
-1124 CCTTVDSIHG
+1124 CCIGVDSIHG
-1134 QPFAGQADAHSPE
+1134 HKFAGQVDPYSPE
-1147 KPQPP
+1147 KHQLL
-1152 PLKVDKETNTEDL
+1152 PLKVDKETTTEDF
-1165 FPEEVASLPK
+1165 FPEEAMSIVK
-1175 ERASRRARGSPFVRS
+1175 ERPSRRTRGSPFVRS

-1277 TLRELRQRLED
+1277 ALRELRQRLED

-1312 EAERQTRQTKLDFHQ
+1312 EAERQTRQTKFDYHQ
-1327 EQAAEKMLKKASKGV
+1327 EQAAEKMLKKASKEIY
-1342 CQLRG
+1342 QLRG

-1370 INVPPLPADDV
+1370 INIPPLPADDV

>member
-12 RVQTREAPREPPS
+12 RGEPREAPREPPPP
-25 SAQSPREPPQPA
+25 AQPPREPPPPA
-37 TPAAVPASTAP
+37 PPVAAPAPPAP
-48 SAAPLRARE
+48 SAPPPPRARE

-174 RFELAQEEYQQLHKM
+174 RFELAQEEYQQLHRL
-189 CEDASRSYASCHQQ
+189 CEDDSRSHAS
-203 AAVES
+203 
-208 DGHLL
+208 
-213 ATPLANTYQVPT
+213 
-225 LCPGT
+225 
-230 AIPWRL
+230 
-236 RDDGPLPSWSL
+236 
-247 HSGLQR
+247 
-253 GSPISVSKDGT
+253 
-264 GEKDISG
+264 
-271 KLERKFLA
+271 
-279 SDGKEKL
+279 
-286 PREDM
+286 
-291 EEAAYKSRLCFWNT
+291 
-305 LPSHC
+305 
-310 SSYLEIKTGSF
+310 SF

-331 PHQIKAEIASR
+331 PYQIKAEIASR

-361 YKEKGVETLQE
+361 SKEKGVETLRE

-377 SNAHTSYKLDEAQA
+377 SSTHTSYKPDEAQA
-391 IMSELRTI
+391 IMTELRTI

-425 NNFSLNDPQEF
+425 NSFSLSDPPQDF
-436 PHHQGA
+436 PHNPGVPGDSLPQ
-442 VGESHQ
+442 Q
-448 VCDAGSQTDII
+448 FCDAGSQTDII
-459 GEFVFDD
+459 GEFGFDD

-477 WQYEEARKRVSNIQQ
+477 WQYEEARKRVSTIQQ
-492 QLAQLDNESWPGMA
+492 QLAQLENESWPGLA

-531 QRRPVEDVARL
+531 QRRPAEDVARL
-542 EEERRRLEEEIQ
+542 EAERRRLEEEIQ

-602 LTMSSGSSR
+602 LTVSSGSSR

-645 DAECSQLL
+645 DAECGQLL
-653 RFDLIPFDTLGRDA
+653 RFDLIPFDSLGRDA
-667 PLSEPPV
+667 PFLDPPV
-674 PSGFHKQR
+674 PSAFHKQR

-724 PLGDSLEVPSL
+724 QLGDGFEVPGL
-735 GALDR
+735 GTLDR

-746 ALGEEDLQG
+746 ALGDEDLQG
-755 AASLPPH
+755 TAALQPH
-762 TFPADG
+762 GFLGEG
-768 EGPRERGP
+768 EGPRERGA
-776 QVAAIATGTM
+776 QATVAPTAAL

-793 KRLER
+793 RRLER
-798 RARRISACLSDYSL
+798 RARRVSACLSDYSL
-812 ATDSGVFEPPSKR
+812 ASDSGVFEPLNKR
-825 SEDAEEPAHGDTCVI
+825 SEDADESVPGDTCGN
-840 EVPQIHVGF
+840 EGPQIHVGF
-849 WHDSGSECLLVNVLQ
+849 LLDSANECLLVNVLQ
-864 LKNLAGLV
+864 LKNVAGLV
-872 VKEDC
+872 LKEDS

-885 PSLDSGTPDTYCSKS
+885 PPIDSGTPNTYCSKAL
-900 VEFQPP
+900 EFQAP
-906 LVFNDVFRIPVHSST
+906 LVFNEIFRIPVHSSM
-921 LTLKSLQLYVCS
+921 LTLKSLQLYVCA
-933 VNPQLQ
+933 VTPQLP

-947 INLANCNSL
+947 INLADYDGS

-961 HWYPVQVFTSPDLPR
+961 RWYAVQVFSSCGPPR
-976 TRESQRAEKSGARD
+976 ARESERLG
-990 PVHTAAAAAA
+990 AAAGDPAQ
-1000 AAAVAVTTA
+1000 A
-1009 ATATLP
+1009 ATA
-1015 AAAATTTATA
+1015 
-1025 TAAAAAAATATAAT
+1025 
-1039 PATATAIGKTDAVTV
+1039 GKTDAVTA

-1076 LEYTEEGIL
+1076 LECAEDEIL
-1085 EMERKEEQVEA
+1085 ELGRKEELAEA

-1111 SSCTQTSPPHPEP
+1111 SSCAQTSPPHPEP
-1124 CCTTVDSIHG
+1124 CCVGGDPLHG
-1134 QPFAGQADAHSPE
+1134 HAFAGQADPFSPE
-1147 KPQPP
+1147 KLQPP
-1152 PLKVDKETNTEDL
+1152 PLKVDKETNTEDV
-1165 FPEEVASLPK
+1165 FPDEVASLPK
-1175 ERASRRARGSPFVRS
+1175 ERPGRRARGSPFVRS

-1231 LERRTLRYKQSC
+1231 LERRTLRYKQGETLSPPIMEGPYHGLRLLVPPHRPQRVGSQLSSPQPC

-1327 EQAAEKMLKKASKGV
+1327 EQAAEKMLKKASRGV

-1347 QNHKEPIQVQTFRE
+1347 QNHQEPIQVQTFRE

>member
-12 RVQTREAPREPPS
+12 RGQPREVPREPPPP
-25 SAQSPREPPQPA
+25 AQPAREPPPPPA
-37 TPAAVPASTAP
+37 PPTAAPVVPAPPAP
-48 SAAPLRARE
+48 PPARARE

-189 CEDASRSYASCHQQ
+189 CEDDSRSYAS
-203 AAVES
+203 
-208 DGHLL
+208 
-213 ATPLANTYQVPT
+213 
-225 LCPGT
+225 
-230 AIPWRL
+230 
-236 RDDGPLPSWSL
+236 
-247 HSGLQR
+247 
-253 GSPISVSKDGT
+253 
-264 GEKDISG
+264 
-271 KLERKFLA
+271 
-279 SDGKEKL
+279 
-286 PREDM
+286 
-291 EEAAYKSRLCFWNT
+291 
-305 LPSHC
+305 
-310 SSYLEIKTGSF
+310 SF
-321 SGYSANTKYD
+321 SGYSTNTKYD

-377 SNAHTSYKLDEAQA
+377 SSAHTNYKLDEAQA
-391 IMSELRTI
+391 IMSELRSI

-418 KLTDGFR
+418 KLTDGFK
-425 NNFSLNDPQEF
+425 NSFSLTDPLQEF
-436 PHHQGA
+436 PHNPGA
-442 VGESHQ
+442 LGDSLPQ
-448 VCDAGSQTDII
+448 QFCDAGSQTDII

-492 QLAQLDNESWPGMA
+492 QLAQLDTESWPGMA

-531 QRRPVEDVARL
+531 QRRPAEDVARL

-602 LTMSSGSSR
+602 LTVSSGSSR

-645 DAECSQLL
+645 DTECGQLL
-653 RFDLIPFDTLGRDA
+653 RFDLIPFDSLGRDA
-667 PLSEPPV
+667 TFSDPPG
-674 PSGFHKQR
+674 PSGLHKQR

-724 PLGDSLEVPSL
+724 QLGDSFEVSGL
-735 GALDR
+735 GTLDR

-746 ALGEEDLQG
+746 ALGDEDSPG
-755 AASLPPH
+755 TASLQPH
-762 TFPADG
+762 GFSGDG
-768 EGPRERGP
+768 EGLRERGP
-776 QVAAIATGTM
+776 QVAAIPTGATV

-798 RARRISACLSDYSL
+798 RARRVSACLSDYSL
-812 ATDSGVFEPPSKR
+812 ASDSGVFEPPPKR
-825 SEDAEEPAHGDTCVI
+825 SEDAEESARGDVCDN
-840 EVPQIHVGF
+840 EGPQIHVGF
-849 WHDSGSECLLVNVLQ
+849 LHDSASECLLVNVLQ
-864 LKNLAGLV
+864 LRNFAGLV

-885 PSLDSGTPDTYCSKS
+885 PPLNSGTPNTYCSKAL
-900 VEFQPP
+900 EFQAP
-906 LVFNDVFRIPVHSST
+906 LVFNEVFRIPVHSSMS
-921 LTLKSLQLYVCS
+921 TLKSLQLYVCS
-933 VNPQLQ
+933 VNQQLQ

-947 INLANCNSL
+947 INLADCDGP
-956 SEMQL
+956 SELQL
-961 HWYPVQVFTSPDLPR
+961 RWYSVQVFTSPEPPR
-976 TRESQRAEKSGARD
+976 ARESARAGEGSAWD
-990 PVHTAAAAAA
+990 PVRAA
-1000 AAAVAVTTA
+1000 
-1009 ATATLP
+1009 P
-1015 AAAATTTATA
+1015 
-1025 TAAAAAAATATAAT
+1025 
-1039 PATATAIGKTDAVTV
+1039 GKTDAVTV

-1064 AVERELAEERVK
+1064 AVERELAEEQAK
-1076 LEYTEEGIL
+1076 LESTEEGVL
-1085 EMERKEEQVEA
+1085 EMARKEEQAEA
-1096 VSERSWQADSVDSGC
+1096 ASERSWQADSVDSGC

-1124 CCTTVDSIHG
+1124 CCVGVDSIHG
-1134 QPFAGQADAHSPE
+1134 HTFAGQTDPYSPG
-1147 KPQPP
+1147 KRQPP

-1175 ERASRRARGSPFVRS
+1175 ERPSRRARGSPFVRS

-1243 RSSLAELMA
+1243 RSSVAELMA

-1347 QNHKEPIQVQTFRE
+1347 RNHKEPIQVQAFRE

-1370 INVPPLPADDV
+1370 ISIPPLPADDV

>member
-1 MPWLSGGRRRR
+1 IL
-12 RVQTREAPREPPS
+12 
-25 SAQSPREPPQPA
+25 
-37 TPAAVPASTAP
+37 
-48 SAAPLRARE
+48 
-57 SAELPLPAGWEE
+57 
-69 ARDYDGR
+69 
-76 VFYIDHNTRQTSW
+76 FC
-89 IDPRDR
+89 R

-174 RFELAQEEYQQLHKM
+174 RFELAQEEYQQLHRL
-189 CEDASRSYASCHQQ
+189 CEDDSRSHAS
-203 AAVES
+203 
-208 DGHLL
+208 
-213 ATPLANTYQVPT
+213 
-225 LCPGT
+225 
-230 AIPWRL
+230 
-236 RDDGPLPSWSL
+236 
-247 HSGLQR
+247 
-253 GSPISVSKDGT
+253 
-264 GEKDISG
+264 
-271 KLERKFLA
+271 
-279 SDGKEKL
+279 
-286 PREDM
+286 
-291 EEAAYKSRLCFWNT
+291 
-305 LPSHC
+305 
-310 SSYLEIKTGSF
+310 SF

-331 PHQIKAEIASR
+331 PYQIKAEIASR

-347 RLKRELTQMKQELQ
+347 RLKRELAQMKQELQ
-361 YKEKGVETLQE
+361 SKEKGVETLRE

-377 SNAHTSYKLDEAQA
+377 SSAHTSYKPDEAQA
-391 IMSELRTI
+391 IMTELRTI

-425 NNFSLNDPQEF
+425 NSFSLSDPLQDF
-436 PHHQGA
+436 PHNPGVPGDSLPQ
-442 VGESHQ
+442 Q
-448 VCDAGSQTDII
+448 FCDAGSQTDII

-477 WQYEEARKRVSNIQQ
+477 WQYEEARKRVSTIQQ
-492 QLAQLDNESWPGMA
+492 QLAQLENESWPGLA

-531 QRRPVEDVARL
+531 QRRPAEDVARL
-542 EEERRRLEEEIQ
+542 EAERRRLEEEIQ

-589 YLQSQLKSLSAST
+589 YLQSQLKRLVTLFIFIFFSGLGGAEGERESQAGST
-602 LTMSSGSSR
+602 RSWPELKSG
-611 GSLAS
+611 
-616 SRGSLA
+616 
-622 SSRGSLSS
+622 
-630 VSFTDIYGLPQYEKP
+630 V
-645 DAECSQLL
+645 
-653 RFDLIPFDTLGRDA
+653 RDA
-667 PLSEPPV
+667 PFLDPPV
-674 PSGFHKQR
+674 PSAFHKQR

-724 PLGDSLEVPSL
+724 QLGDGFEVPGL
-735 GALDR
+735 GTLDR

-746 ALGEEDLQG
+746 ALGDEDLQG
-755 AASLPPH
+755 TASLQPH
-762 TFPADG
+762 AFLGEG

-776 QVAAIATGTM
+776 QATVAPPAATV

-793 KRLER
+793 RRLER
-798 RARRISACLSDYSL
+798 RARRVSACLSDYSL
-812 ATDSGVFEPPSKR
+812 ASDSGVFEPLNKR
-825 SEDAEEPAHGDTCVI
+825 SEDADESVPGDTCGN
-840 EVPQIHVGF
+840 EGPQIHVGF
-849 WHDSGSECLLVNVLQ
+849 LLDSANECLLVNVLQ
-864 LKNLAGLV
+864 LKNVAGLV
-872 VKEDC
+872 LKEDS

-885 PSLDSGTPDTYCSKS
+885 PPIDSGTPNTYCSKAL
-900 VEFQPP
+900 EFQAP
-906 LVFNDVFRIPVHSST
+906 LVFNEIFRIPVHSSM
-921 LTLKSLQLYVCS
+921 LTLKSLQLYVCA
-933 VNPQLQ
+933 VTPQGQ

-947 INLANCNSL
+947 ISLADYDGS
-956 SEMQL
+956 SEMQQR
-961 HWYPVQVFTSPDLPR
+961 WYAVQVFSSCGPPR
-976 TRESQRAEKSGARD
+976 ARGSERPGAAGD
-990 PVHTAAAAAA
+990 P
-1000 AAAVAVTTA
+1000 
-1009 ATATLP
+1009 
-1015 AAAATTTATA
+1015 
-1025 TAAAAAAATATAAT
+1025 
-1039 PATATAIGKTDAVTV
+1039 DAVTA

-1076 LEYTEEGIL
+1076 LECAEDEIL
-1085 EMERKEEQVEA
+1085 ELGRKEELAEA

-1111 SSCTQTSPPHPEP
+1111 SSCAQTSPPHPEP
-1124 CCTTVDSIHG
+1124 CCVGGDPLHG
-1134 QPFAGQADAHSPE
+1134 HAFAGQADPFSPE
-1147 KPQPP
+1147 KLQPP
-1152 PLKVDKETNTEDL
+1152 PLKVDKETNTEDV
-1165 FPEEVASLPK
+1165 FPDEVASLPK
-1175 ERASRRARGSPFVRS
+1175 ERPGRRARGSPFVRS

-1231 LERRTLRYKQSC
+1231 LERRTLRYKQPC

-1312 EAERQTRQTKLDFHQ
+1312 EAERQVRGPGP
-1327 EQAAEKMLKKASKGV
+1327 AWRGP
-1342 CQLRG
+1342 LRSPSG
-1347 QNHKEPIQVQTFRE
+1347 LWGKSHIAYKE

>member
-1 MPWLSGGRRRR
+1 
-12 RVQTREAPREPPS
+12 
-25 SAQSPREPPQPA
+25 
-37 TPAAVPASTAP
+37 
-48 SAAPLRARE
+48 
-57 SAELPLPAGWEE
+57 
-69 ARDYDGR
+69 
-76 VFYIDHNTRQTSW
+76 
-89 IDPRDR
+89 
-95 ITKPLTFADCVGDE
+95 
-109 LPLGWE
+109 
-115 TVYDK
+115 
-120 QIGIYYMDHINKLT
+120 MDHINKLT

-189 CEDASRSYASCHQQ
+189 CEDDGRSYAS
-203 AAVES
+203 
-208 DGHLL
+208 
-213 ATPLANTYQVPT
+213 
-225 LCPGT
+225 
-230 AIPWRL
+230 
-236 RDDGPLPSWSL
+236 
-247 HSGLQR
+247 
-253 GSPISVSKDGT
+253 
-264 GEKDISG
+264 
-271 KLERKFLA
+271 
-279 SDGKEKL
+279 
-286 PREDM
+286 
-291 EEAAYKSRLCFWNT
+291 
-305 LPSHC
+305 
-310 SSYLEIKTGSF
+310 SF
-321 SGYSANTKYD
+321 FGYSTNTKYD
-331 PHQIKAEIASR
+331 PYQIKAEIASR

-377 SNAHTSYKLDEAQA
+377 SSAHTNYKLDEAQA

-410 RDLMQSLA
+410 RDLMQFPRAAMTKNHKPGGLEQQKFILSESGGQKSDIKSLA

-425 NNFSLNDPQEF
+425 NSCSLTDPLQEF
-436 PHHQGA
+436 PPSAGA
-442 VGESHQ
+442 LGESLPHQ
-448 VCDAGSQTDII
+448 FCDAGSQTEVIS
-459 GEFVFDD
+459 EFVFDD

-477 WQYEEARKRVSNIQQ
+477 WQYEEARKRVSNIQR
-492 QLAQLDNESWPGMA
+492 QLAQFESESWPGMA

-520 ALLQELQLIVQ
+520 ALLQELQLIIQ
-531 QRRPVEDVARL
+531 QRRPAEDVARL

-554 RARATSV
+554 RSRATSM

-589 YLQSQLKSLSAST
+589 YLQSQLQSLSAST
-602 LTMSSGSSR
+602 LTVSSGSSR

-645 DAECSQLL
+645 DAEGGPLL
-653 RFDLIPFDTLGRDA
+653 RFDLVPFDSLGRDA
-667 PLSEPPV
+667 PLADAPGPA
-674 PSGFHKQR
+674 GLHKQR

-724 PLGDSLEVPSL
+724 QLGDGFEVAGV

-746 ALGEEDLQG
+746 ALGDEDPPV

-762 TFPADG
+762 GCPGDG

-776 QVAAIATGTM
+776 QAAAAPTAATVTP
-786 TLREDSA
+786 REDSA
-793 KRLER
+793 QRLER
-798 RARRISACLSDYSL
+798 RARCVSACLSDYSL
-812 ATDSGVFEPPSKR
+812 ASDSGVFEPPTKR
-825 SEDAEEPAHGDTCVI
+825 SDDADEPAPGDACGD
-840 EVPQIHVGF
+840 EGPQIRVGF
-849 WHDSGSECLLVNVLQ
+849 VHDSGSECLLVNVLQ
-864 LKNLAGLV
+864 LKNFAGLV

-885 PSLDSGTPDTYCSKS
+885 PPLDSGTPNTYCSKAL
-900 VEFQPP
+900 ELQAP
-906 LVFNDVFRIPVHSST
+906 LIFNEVFRIPVHSSMA
-921 LTLKSLQLYVCS
+921 TLKSLQLYVCS

-947 INLANCNSL
+947 INLADYDGS

-961 HWYPVQVFTSPDLPR
+961 RWYSVQVFTGPEPSR
-976 TRESQRAEKSGARD
+976 REDERLGHSDFQD
-990 PVHTAAAAAA
+990 PA
-1000 AAAVAVTTA
+1000 
-1009 ATATLP
+1009 
-1015 AAAATTTATA
+1015 
-1025 TAAAAAAATATAAT
+1025 
-1039 PATATAIGKTDAVTV
+1039 PATSGKTDAVTV

-1076 LEYTEEGIL
+1076 LEYTEEEIL
-1085 EMERKEEQVEA
+1085 EMERREEQAEA
-1096 VSERSWQADSVDSGC
+1096 VSESRKVSALMNVLGAFAMPAFRSWQADSVDSGC
-1111 SSCTQTSPPHPEP
+1111 SSCAQTSPPHPEP
-1124 CCTTVDSIHG
+1124 CCVGVSSIHG
-1134 QPFAGQADAHSPE
+1134 HTFAGQADPYGPE
-1147 KPQPP
+1147 KLQPP
-1152 PLKVDKETNTEDL
+1152 PLKLPGIADATAKKQMESPARWATDRVDKETNTEDL

-1175 ERASRRARGSPFVRS
+1175 ERPGRRARGSPFTRS

-1231 LERRTLRYKQSC
+1231 LERRTLRYKQG
-1243 RSSLAELMA
+1243 
-1252 RTSLDLELDL
+1252 
-1262 QASRTRQRQLNEEIC
+1262 
-1277 TLRELRQRLED
+1277 ED
-1288 AQLRGQTDLPHWVLR
+1288 SI
-1303 DERFRSLLK
+1303 FYK
-1312 EAERQTRQTKLDFHQ
+1312 TKD
-1327 EQAAEKMLKKASKGV
+1327 
-1342 CQLRG
+1342 
-1347 QNHKEPIQVQTFRE
+1347 
-1361 KIAFFTRPR
+1361 
-1370 INVPPLPADDV
+1370 

>member
-1 MPWLSGGRRRR
+1 IPISSHSLFSFPPAPDLLSVFMGLPILDVSYRWIH
-12 RVQTREAPREPPS
+12 QTCMKLTFQIS
-25 SAQSPREPPQPA
+25 FII
-37 TPAAVPASTAP
+37 
-48 SAAPLRARE
+48 L
-57 SAELPLPAGWEE
+57 
-69 ARDYDGR
+69 
-76 VFYIDHNTRQTSW
+76 FF
-89 IDPRDR
+89 R

-189 CEDASRSYASCHQQ
+189 CEDDSRSYAS
-203 AAVES
+203 
-208 DGHLL
+208 
-213 ATPLANTYQVPT
+213 
-225 LCPGT
+225 
-230 AIPWRL
+230 
-236 RDDGPLPSWSL
+236 
-247 HSGLQR
+247 
-253 GSPISVSKDGT
+253 
-264 GEKDISG
+264 
-271 KLERKFLA
+271 
-279 SDGKEKL
+279 
-286 PREDM
+286 
-291 EEAAYKSRLCFWNT
+291 
-305 LPSHC
+305 
-310 SSYLEIKTGSF
+310 SF
-321 SGYSANTKYD
+321 SGYSTNTKYD

-377 SNAHTSYKLDEAQA
+377 SSAHTNYKLDEAQA
-391 IMSELRTI
+391 IMSELRSI

-418 KLTDGFR
+418 KLTDGFK
-425 NNFSLNDPQEF
+425 NSFSLTDPLQEF
-436 PHHQGA
+436 PHNPGA
-442 VGESHQ
+442 LGDSLPQ
-448 VCDAGSQTDII
+448 QFCDAGSQTDII

-492 QLAQLDNESWPGMA
+492 QLAQLDTESWPGMA

-531 QRRPVEDVARL
+531 QRRPAEDVARL

-602 LTMSSGSSR
+602 LTVSSGSSR

-645 DAECSQLL
+645 DTECGQLL
-653 RFDLIPFDTLGRDA
+653 RFDLIPFDSLGRDA
-667 PLSEPPV
+667 TFSDPPG
-674 PSGFHKQR
+674 PSGLHKQR

-724 PLGDSLEVPSL
+724 QLGDSFEVSGL
-735 GALDR
+735 GTLDR

-746 ALGEEDLQG
+746 ALGDEDSPG
-755 AASLPPH
+755 TASLQPH
-762 TFPADG
+762 GFSGDG
-768 EGPRERGP
+768 EGLRERGP
-776 QVAAIATGTM
+776 QVAAIPTGAR
-786 TLREDSA
+786 LYLED
-793 KRLER
+793 LEILPMGLQR
-798 RARRISACLSDYSL
+798 GQCVCVCVVRAFCRTALSISVTSVCFFLL
-812 ATDSGVFEPPSKR
+812 LP
-825 SEDAEEPAHGDTCVI
+825 
-840 EVPQIHVGF
+840 
-849 WHDSGSECLLVNVLQ
+849 GSS
-864 LKNLAGLV
+864 
-872 VKEDC
+872 
-877 KIHIRVYL
+877 HIRVYL
-885 PSLDSGTPDTYCSKS
+885 PPLNSGMPNTYCSKAL
-900 VEFQPP
+900 EFQAP
-906 LVFNDVFRIPVHSST
+906 LVFNEVFRIPVHSSMSM
-921 LTLKSLQLYVCS
+921 LKSLQLYVCS
-933 VNPQLQ
+933 VNQQLQ

-947 INLANCNSL
+947 INLADCDGP
-956 SEMQL
+956 SELQL
-961 HWYPVQVFTSPDLPR
+961 RWYSVQVFTSPEPPR
-976 TRESQRAEKSGARD
+976 ARESVRAGEGSAWDPAR
-990 PVHTAAAAAA
+990 AA
-1000 AAAVAVTTA
+1000 
-1009 ATATLP
+1009 P
-1015 AAAATTTATA
+1015 
-1025 TAAAAAAATATAAT
+1025 
-1039 PATATAIGKTDAVTV
+1039 GKTDAVTV

-1064 AVERELAEERVK
+1064 AVERELAEEQAK
-1076 LEYTEEGIL
+1076 LESTEEGVL
-1085 EMERKEEQVEA
+1085 EMARKEEQAEA
-1096 VSERSWQADSVDSGC
+1096 ASERSWQADSVDSGC

-1124 CCTTVDSIHG
+1124 CCVGVDSIHG
-1134 QPFAGQADAHSPE
+1134 HTFAGQTDPYSPG
-1147 KPQPP
+1147 KRQPP

-1175 ERASRRARGSPFVRS
+1175 ERPSRRARGSPFVRS

-1231 LERRTLRYKQSC
+1231 LERRTLRYKQSSLPSVYRFLLGVLPDPRVYKNRPFAPPEANAAPRQC
-1243 RSSLAELMA
+1243 SSKERLCCHLSNLLLLPPCVCLLWPLNGTVVSKERKARQITEAEVMASVLLAVHTGKGTGIATEATKQAGGHETPSLA
-1252 RTSLDLELDL
+1252 SH
-1262 QASRTRQRQLNEEIC
+1262 S
-1277 TLRELRQRLED
+1277 
-1288 AQLRGQTDLPHWVLR
+1288 
-1303 DERFRSLLK
+1303 
-1312 EAERQTRQTKLDFHQ
+1312 
-1327 EQAAEKMLKKASKGV
+1327 
-1342 CQLRG
+1342 
-1347 QNHKEPIQVQTFRE
+1347 
-1361 KIAFFTRPR
+1361 
-1370 INVPPLPADDV
+1370 

>member
-12 RVQTREAPREPPS
+12 RGQPREVPREPPS
-25 SAQSPREPPQPA
+25 PVQPPREALPSV
-37 TPAAVPASTAP
+37 TAAVVPVQSVSSVP
-48 SAAPLRARE
+48 SRARE
-57 SAELPLPAGWEE
+57 SSELPLPAGWEE

-76 VFYIDHNTRQTSW
+76 IFYIDHNTRQTSW

-148 RMLKEYLI
+148 RMLKEYLV

-189 CEDASRSYASCHQQ
+189 CEDDSRSYAS
-203 AAVES
+203 
-208 DGHLL
+208 
-213 ATPLANTYQVPT
+213 
-225 LCPGT
+225 
-230 AIPWRL
+230 
-236 RDDGPLPSWSL
+236 
-247 HSGLQR
+247 
-253 GSPISVSKDGT
+253 
-264 GEKDISG
+264 
-271 KLERKFLA
+271 
-279 SDGKEKL
+279 
-286 PREDM
+286 
-291 EEAAYKSRLCFWNT
+291 
-305 LPSHC
+305 
-310 SSYLEIKTGSF
+310 SY
-321 SGYSANTKYD
+321 SGYSTNTKYD

-391 IMSELRTI
+391 IMNELRTI

-418 KLTDGFR
+418 KLTDGFK
-425 NNFSLNDPQEF
+425 NSFSLTEPLQEF
-436 PHHQGA
+436 PHNAGA
-442 VGESHQ
+442 HGNSSPQ
-448 VCDAGSQTDII
+448 QCCDAGSQTDII

-477 WQYEEARKRVSNIQQ
+477 WQYEEAKKRVSNIQQ
-492 QLAQLDNESWPGMA
+492 QLALLDNEAWPGMA
-506 EADRDRLQ
+506 EADKDRLQ

-520 ALLQELQLIVQ
+520 ALLQELQLIIQ
-531 QRRPVEDVARL
+531 QKRPAEDVARL
-542 EEERRRLEEEIQ
+542 EEERRRLEEENQ

-577 LMQLEEATRLTS
+577 LLQLEEATRLAS

-602 LTMSSGSSR
+602 LTVSSGSSR

-616 SRGSLA
+616 SRGSLT

-630 VSFTDIYGLPQYEKP
+630 VSFTDIYGLPQYDKP
-645 DAECSQLL
+645 DIECSQLL
-653 RFDLIPFDTLGRDA
+653 RFDLIPFDSLARDV
-667 PLSEPPV
+667 PFSEPPV

-719 DSPLA
+719 ESPLA
-724 PLGDSLEVPSL
+724 PLGDSLEVPGL
-735 GALDR
+735 GTLDR

-746 ALGEEDLQG
+746 ALGDEDLPGTVTFQ
-755 AASLPPH
+755 PH
-762 TFPADG
+762 AFPGDG
-768 EGPRERGP
+768 EGPRERGT
-776 QVAAIATGTM
+776 QVATVPMSTAV

-793 KRLER
+793 KKLER
-798 RARRISACLSDYSL
+798 RARRVSRCLSDYSL
-812 ATDSGVFEPPSKR
+812 ASDSGVFEPSTKR
-825 SEDAEEPAHGDTCVI
+825 AEDAADEAAHGDACAV
-840 EVPQIHVGF
+840 EGPQIHVGF
-849 WHDSGSECLLVNVLQ
+849 WHDSTNECLLVNVLQ
-864 LKNLAGLV
+864 LKNLAGTI

-885 PSLDSGTPDTYCSKS
+885 PPLDSSTPDTYCSKA
-900 VEFQPP
+900 VEFQAP
-906 LVFNDVFRIPVHSST
+906 LVFNDVFRIPVHSSM

-947 INLANCNSL
+947 INLASCDGL

-961 HWYPVQVFTSPDLPR
+961 RWYSVQVFTSPELPR
-976 TRESQRAEKSGARD
+976 ARERERAREGGARD
-990 PVHTAAAAAA
+990 PPHTTATAVVTAAAASTAIASAATTSAAAAAA
-1000 AAAVAVTTA
+1000 ASR
-1009 ATATLP
+1009 
-1015 AAAATTTATA
+1015 
-1025 TAAAAAAATATAAT
+1025 
-1039 PATATAIGKTDAVTV
+1039 KTDAVTV

-1064 AVERELAEERVK
+1064 AVERELAEERGK
-1076 LEYTEEGIL
+1076 LEYAEEDVL
-1085 EMERKEEQVEA
+1085 DVERKEEQAEA

-1111 SSCTQTSPPHPEP
+1111 SSCAQTSPPHPEP
-1124 CCTTVDSIHG
+1124 CGVGVNSMHG
-1134 QPFAGQADAHSPE
+1134 HPFAGQAVPYSRA
-1147 KPQPP
+1147 KLQP
-1152 PLKVDKETNTEDL
+1152 
-1165 FPEEVASLPK
+1165 LPVK
-1175 ERASRRARGSPFVRS
+1175 
-1190 STIVRSQTFS
+1190 
-1200 PGARSQYVCRLYR
+1200 LYR

-1221 PRKSPFVRNT
+1221 PRKSSFVRNT

-1243 RSSLAELMA
+1243 RSSMAELMA

-1347 QNHKEPIQVQTFRE
+1347 QSHKEPIQVQTFRE

-1370 INVPPLPADDV
+1370 INIPPLPADDV

>member
-1 MPWLSGGRRRR
+1 
-12 RVQTREAPREPPS
+12 
-25 SAQSPREPPQPA
+25 
-37 TPAAVPASTAP
+37 
-48 SAAPLRARE
+48 
-57 SAELPLPAGWEE
+57 
-69 ARDYDGR
+69 
-76 VFYIDHNTRQTSW
+76 
-89 IDPRDR
+89 
-95 ITKPLTFADCVGDE
+95 
-109 LPLGWE
+109 
-115 TVYDK
+115 
-120 QIGIYYMDHINKLT
+120 MDHINKLT

-174 RFELAQEEYQQLHKM
+174 RFELAQEEYRQLHKM
-189 CEDASRSYASCHQQ
+189 CEDDSRSYTS
-203 AAVES
+203 
-208 DGHLL
+208 
-213 ATPLANTYQVPT
+213 
-225 LCPGT
+225 
-230 AIPWRL
+230 
-236 RDDGPLPSWSL
+236 
-247 HSGLQR
+247 
-253 GSPISVSKDGT
+253 
-264 GEKDISG
+264 
-271 KLERKFLA
+271 
-279 SDGKEKL
+279 
-286 PREDM
+286 
-291 EEAAYKSRLCFWNT
+291 
-305 LPSHC
+305 
-310 SSYLEIKTGSF
+310 SF

-331 PHQIKAEIASR
+331 PYQIKAEIASR

-377 SNAHTSYKLDEAQA
+377 SSAHTNYKLDEAQA

-418 KLTDGFR
+418 KLTDGFK
-425 NNFSLNDPQEF
+425 NSFSLSDPPQEF
-436 PHHQGA
+436 PHNPGVLGDSLPQ
-442 VGESHQ
+442 Q
-448 VCDAGSQTDII
+448 FCDAGSQTDII

-477 WQYEEARKRVSNIQQ
+477 WQYEEARKRVSTIQQ
-492 QLAQLDNESWPGMA
+492 QLAQLDNESWPGLA

-514 LIKEKE
+514 LLKEKE
-520 ALLQELQLIVQ
+520 ALLQELQLIIQ

-554 RARATSV
+554 RARATSA

-602 LTMSSGSSR
+602 LTVSSGSSR

-645 DAECSQLL
+645 DTECGQLL
-653 RFDLIPFDTLGRDA
+653 RFDLIPFDSLGRDA
-667 PLSEPPV
+667 PFSDPAV

-724 PLGDSLEVPSL
+724 QLGDSFEVPGL

-740 LRAQAS
+740 LRAQAC
-746 ALGEEDLQG
+746 ALGDEDLQG
-755 AASLPPH
+755 TASLQPH
-762 TFPADG
+762 GFPGDG

-776 QVAAIATGTM
+776 QVTAAPTAATV

-798 RARRISACLSDYSL
+798 RARRVSACLSDYSL
-812 ATDSGVFEPPSKR
+812 ASDSGVFEPPTKR
-825 SEDAEEPAHGDTCVI
+825 SEDTDESAHGDACGN
-840 EVPQIHVGF
+840 EGPQIHVGF
-849 WHDSGSECLLVNVLQ
+849 LLDSASECLLVNVLQ
-864 LKNLAGLV
+864 LKNFAGLV
-872 VKEDC
+872 MKEDC

-885 PSLDSGTPDTYCSKS
+885 PPIDSGTPNTYCSKAL
-900 VEFQPP
+900 EFQAP
-906 LVFNDVFRIPVHSST
+906 LVFNEIFRIPVHSSM
-921 LTLKSLQLYVCS
+921 LTLKSLQLYICS
-933 VNPQLQ
+933 VNQQLQ

-947 INLANCNSL
+947 INLADYDGS

-961 HWYPVQVFTSPDLPR
+961 HWYAVQVFSSCGPPR
-976 TRESQRAEKSGARD
+976 ARESEWAGGAAGDPAE
-990 PVHTAAAAAA
+990 AAAAA
-1000 AAAVAVTTA
+1000 
-1009 ATATLP
+1009 
-1015 AAAATTTATA
+1015 
-1025 TAAAAAAATATAAT
+1025 
-1039 PATATAIGKTDAVTV
+1039 GKTDAVTA

-1076 LEYTEEGIL
+1076 LEYTQDEVL
-1085 EMERKEEQVEA
+1085 EMERKEELAEA

-1111 SSCTQTSPPHPEP
+1111 SSCAQTSPPHPEP
-1124 CCTTVDSIHG
+1124 CCVGVDPLHG
-1134 QPFAGQADAHSPE
+1134 HAFAGQADPYSPE
-1147 KPQPP
+1147 KLQPP
-1152 PLKVDKETNTEDL
+1152 PLKVDKETNTEDV

-1175 ERASRRARGSPFVRS
+1175 ERPSRRARGSPFVRS

-1231 LERRTLRYKQSC
+1231 LERRTLRYKQPC

-1288 AQLRGQTDLPHWVLR
+1288 AQHRGQTDLPHWVLR

-1327 EQAAEKMLKKASKGV
+1327 EQAAEKMLKKASRGV

-1347 QNHKEPIQVQTFRE
+1347 QKRREPVQVQTFRE

>member
-12 RVQTREAPREPPS
+12 RGQSREAPREPPAS
-25 SAQSPREPPQPA
+25 TQSQREPPPSA
-37 TPAAVPASTAP
+37 PPAAVPAPTVPAVP
-48 SAAPLRARE
+48 QPTRARE

-174 RFELAQEEYQQLHKM
+174 RFELAQEEYQQLHKL
-189 CEDASRSYASCHQQ
+189 CEDDSRSYAS
-203 AAVES
+203 
-208 DGHLL
+208 
-213 ATPLANTYQVPT
+213 
-225 LCPGT
+225 
-230 AIPWRL
+230 
-236 RDDGPLPSWSL
+236 
-247 HSGLQR
+247 
-253 GSPISVSKDGT
+253 
-264 GEKDISG
+264 
-271 KLERKFLA
+271 
-279 SDGKEKL
+279 
-286 PREDM
+286 
-291 EEAAYKSRLCFWNT
+291 
-305 LPSHC
+305 
-310 SSYLEIKTGSF
+310 SF
-321 SGYSANTKYD
+321 SGYSTNTKYD

-377 SNAHTSYKLDEAQA
+377 SSAHTNYKLDEAQA

-418 KLTDGFR
+418 KLTDSFK
-425 NNFSLNDPQEF
+425 NSCSITDSIQDFSHSAGALGDSGVPQQF
-436 PHHQGA
+436 
-442 VGESHQ
+442 
-448 VCDAGSQTDII
+448 CDAGSQTDTM

-477 WQYEEARKRVSNIQQ
+477 WQYEEARKRVANIQQ
-492 QLAQLDNESWPGMA
+492 QLAQLANESWPGMA

-520 ALLQELQLIVQ
+520 ALLQELQLIIQ
-531 QRRPVEDVARL
+531 QRRSAEDVARL
-542 EEERRRLEEEIQ
+542 EEEKRRLEEEIQ
-554 RARATSV
+554 RARATSA

-602 LTMSSGSSR
+602 LTVSSGSSR

-630 VSFTDIYGLPQYEKP
+630 VSFTDIYGLPQYEKA
-645 DAECSQLL
+645 DAECGQLL
-653 RFDLIPFDTLGRDA
+653 RFDLIPFDSLGRDV
-667 PLSEPPV
+667 PFSDPPGH
-674 PSGFHKQR
+674 PGFHKQR

-724 PLGDSLEVPSL
+724 QLADGFEVPGL

-746 ALGEEDLQG
+746 ALGDEDLQG
-755 AASLPPH
+755 TALLQPH
-762 TFPADG
+762 GFSGDG

-776 QVAAIATGTM
+776 QLAGAPTNTTV

-798 RARRISACLSDYSL
+798 RARRVSACLSDYSL
-812 ATDSGVFEPPSKR
+812 ASDSGVFEPLTKR
-825 SEDAEEPAHGDTCVI
+825 NDDAEESAFGDTCGSDD
-840 EVPQIHVGF
+840 PQIHVGF
-849 WHDSGSECLLVNVLQ
+849 LHDSASECLLVHVLQ
-864 LKNLAGLV
+864 LRNFSGLV
-872 VKEDC
+872 MKEDC
-877 KIHIRVYL
+877 KIHVRVYL
-885 PSLDSGTPDTYCSKS
+885 PPLDSGTPNTYCSKAL
-900 VEFQPP
+900 EFQAP
-906 LVFNDVFRIPVHSST
+906 LVFNEVFRIPVHSSM

-947 INLANCNSL
+947 INLAECDS
-956 SEMQL
+956 SGDMQL
-961 HWYPVQVFTSPDLPR
+961 RWYPVQVFASSEPPR
-976 TRESQRAEKSGARD
+976 WRENGRAGESVSRD
-990 PVHTAAAAAA
+990 PGHAS
-1000 AAAVAVTTA
+1000 
-1009 ATATLP
+1009 L
-1015 AAAATTTATA
+1015 
-1025 TAAAAAAATATAAT
+1025 
-1039 PATATAIGKTDAVTV
+1039 GKTDAVTV

-1076 LEYTEEGIL
+1076 LEYTEEEIL
-1085 EMERKEEQVEA
+1085 EIERKEEQAEA
-1096 VSERSWQADSVDSGC
+1096 ISERSWQADSVDSGC
-1111 SSCTQTSPPHPEP
+1111 SNCTQTSPPYPDP
-1124 CCTTVDSIHG
+1124 CCVSVNSIHG
-1134 QPFAGQADAHSPE
+1134 QTFTGQADPYSSE
-1147 KPQPP
+1147 KLQPP

-1165 FPEEVASLPK
+1165 FPEEAVSILK
-1175 ERASRRARGSPFVRS
+1175 ERPSRRTRGTPFVRS

-1277 TLRELRQRLED
+1277 ALRELRQRLED

-1312 EAERQTRQTKLDFHQ
+1312 EAERQTRQTKLDYHQ
-1327 EQAAEKMLKKASKGV
+1327 EQAAEKMLKKASKEIY
-1342 CQLRG
+1342 QLRG

-1370 INVPPLPADDV
+1370 INIPPLPADDV

>member
-1 MPWLSGGRRRR
+1 
-12 RVQTREAPREPPS
+12 
-25 SAQSPREPPQPA
+25 
-37 TPAAVPASTAP
+37 
-48 SAAPLRARE
+48 
-57 SAELPLPAGWEE
+57 
-69 ARDYDGR
+69 
-76 VFYIDHNTRQTSW
+76 
-89 IDPRDR
+89 R

-148 RMLKEYLI
+148 RMLKEYLV

-174 RFELAQEEYQQLHKM
+174 RFELAQEEFQHLHKM
-189 CEDASRSYASCHQQ
+189 CEDDSRSYAS
-203 AAVES
+203 
-208 DGHLL
+208 
-213 ATPLANTYQVPT
+213 
-225 LCPGT
+225 
-230 AIPWRL
+230 
-236 RDDGPLPSWSL
+236 
-247 HSGLQR
+247 
-253 GSPISVSKDGT
+253 
-264 GEKDISG
+264 
-271 KLERKFLA
+271 
-279 SDGKEKL
+279 
-286 PREDM
+286 
-291 EEAAYKSRLCFWNT
+291 
-305 LPSHC
+305 
-310 SSYLEIKTGSF
+310 SY
-321 SGYSANTKYD
+321 SGYSTNTKYD

-347 RLKRELTQMKQELQ
+347 RLKRELAQMKQELQ

-377 SNAHTSYKLDEAQA
+377 SNTHTTYKLDEAQA
-391 IMSELRTI
+391 IMNELRTI

-425 NNFSLNDPQEF
+425 NNFSLTDPLQEV
-436 PHHQGA
+436 PHHPGA
-442 VGESHQ
+442 VGNSHQ
-448 VCDAGSQTDII
+448 FCDAGSQTDII

-492 QLAQLDNESWPGMA
+492 QLAQLENESWPGMA

-531 QRRPVEDVARL
+531 QSRPAEDTARL

-554 RARATSV
+554 CARATSV

-602 LTMSSGSSR
+602 LTVSSGSSR

-630 VSFTDIYGLPQYEKP
+630 ISFTDIYGLPQYDKP
-645 DAECSQLL
+645 DAAECSQLL
-653 RFDLIPFDTLGRDA
+653 RFDLIPFDSLGREA
-667 PLSEPPV
+667 PFSEPQV
-674 PSGFHKQR
+674 PPGFHKQR

-712 PFLPASR
+712 PFLPPSR

-724 PLGDSLEVPSL
+724 PMVFNDEKMARVMTRARLGNPELQCFAKRHLV
-735 GALDR
+735 
-740 LRAQAS
+740 LR
-746 ALGEEDLQG
+746 GKDG
-755 AASLPPH
+755 
-762 TFPADG
+762 PA
-768 EGPRERGP
+768 
-776 QVAAIATGTM
+776 V
-786 TLREDSA
+786 TLREDGA
-793 KRLER
+793 RRLER
-798 RARRISACLSDYSL
+798 RGRRVSACLSDYSL
-812 ATDSGVFEPPSKR
+812 ATDSGVFEPPAKR
-825 SEDAEEPAHGDTCVI
+825 VGSWESSLFQSSSDQQGGACR
-840 EVPQIHVGF
+840 PQVSF
-849 WHDSGSECLLVNVLQ
+849 RSLLSFQHDSGSECLLVKVLQ
-864 LKNLAGLV
+864 LKNLAGLA

-877 KIHIRVYL
+877 KIHVRVYL
-885 PSLDSGTPDTYCSKS
+885 PSLDSSTPDTYCSKA
-900 VEFQPP
+900 VEFQAP
-906 LVFNDVFRIPVHSST
+906 LVFNDVFRIPVHSSM

-947 INLANCNSL
+947 INLANCSGP

-961 HWYPVQVFTSPDLPR
+961 HWYAVQVFTSPEPPR
-976 TRESQRAEKSGARD
+976 LKESQRAEKSGARD
-990 PVHTAAAAAA
+990 PVHTAAAA
-1000 AAAVAVTTA
+1000 
-1009 ATATLP
+1009 
-1015 AAAATTTATA
+1015 
-1025 TAAAAAAATATAAT
+1025 
-1039 PATATAIGKTDAVTV
+1039 DAVTV

-1076 LEYTEEGIL
+1076 LEYTEE
-1085 EMERKEEQVEA
+1085 MERKEEQTEA
-1096 VSERSWQADSVDSGC
+1096 RSERV
-1111 SSCTQTSPPHPEP
+1111 SSDEQERKAVAANSYSP
-1124 CCTTVDSIHG
+1124 VSR
-1134 QPFAGQADAHSPE
+1134 
-1147 KPQPP
+1147 
-1152 PLKVDKETNTEDL
+1152 VDKETNTEDL
-1165 FPEEVASLPK
+1165 FPEELASLPK
-1175 ERASRRARGSPFVRS
+1175 ERPSRRARASPFVRS
-1190 STIVRSQTFS
+1190 GTIVRSQTFS

-1231 LERRTLRYKQSC
+1231 LERRTLRYKQPSSLQ
-1243 RSSLAELMA
+1243 SSLAELMA

-1262 QASRTRQRQLNEEIC
+1262 QASKTRQRQLNEEIC

-1347 QNHKEPIQVQTFRE
+1347 QNHKEPVQVQTFRE

-1370 INVPPLPADDV
+1370 INIPPLPADDV

>member
-1 MPWLSGGRRRR
+1 
-12 RVQTREAPREPPS
+12 
-25 SAQSPREPPQPA
+25 
-37 TPAAVPASTAP
+37 
-48 SAAPLRARE
+48 
-57 SAELPLPAGWEE
+57 
-69 ARDYDGR
+69 
-76 VFYIDHNTRQTSW
+76 
-89 IDPRDR
+89 
-95 ITKPLTFADCVGDE
+95 
-109 LPLGWE
+109 
-115 TVYDK
+115 
-120 QIGIYYMDHINKLT
+120 MDHINKLT
-134 QIEDPREQWRREQE
+134 QLEDPREQWRREQE
-148 RMLKEYLI
+148 RMLKEYLV

-165 KEIYQIKQQ
+165 KEIYQVKQQ

-189 CEDASRSYASCHQQ
+189 CEDDSRSHAS
-203 AAVES
+203 
-208 DGHLL
+208 
-213 ATPLANTYQVPT
+213 
-225 LCPGT
+225 
-230 AIPWRL
+230 
-236 RDDGPLPSWSL
+236 
-247 HSGLQR
+247 
-253 GSPISVSKDGT
+253 
-264 GEKDISG
+264 
-271 KLERKFLA
+271 
-279 SDGKEKL
+279 
-286 PREDM
+286 
-291 EEAAYKSRLCFWNT
+291 
-305 LPSHC
+305 
-310 SSYLEIKTGSF
+310 SF

-331 PHQIKAEIASR
+331 PYQIKAEIASR

-361 YKEKGVETLQE
+361 YKERGVETLQE

-377 SNAHTSYKLDEAQA
+377 SSAHTNYKLDEAQA

-418 KLTDGFR
+418 KLSDGFR
-425 NNFSLNDPQEF
+425 NSFSLSDPPQEL
-436 PHHQGA
+436 PHNPAALGDLPQ
-442 VGESHQ
+442 Q
-448 VCDAGSQTDII
+448 FCDAGSQTDII

-477 WQYEEARKRVSNIQQ
+477 WQYEEARKRVSTIQQ
-492 QLAQLDNESWPGMA
+492 QLAQLDNESWPGLA

-520 ALLQELQLIVQ
+520 ALLQELQLIIQ

-577 LMQLEEATRLTS
+577 LMQLEEATRLAS

-602 LTMSSGSSR
+602 LTVSSGSSR

-630 VSFTDIYGLPQYEKP
+630 VSFTDIYGLPQYDKP

-653 RFDLIPFDTLGRDA
+653 RFDLIPFDSLGRDA
-667 PLSEPPV
+667 PFLDPPV

-719 DSPLA
+719 DSPLTQ
-724 PLGDSLEVPSL
+724 LGDTFEVPGL
-735 GALDR
+735 GTLDR

-746 ALGEEDLQG
+746 ALGDEDLPG
-755 AASLPPH
+755 TVSLQPH
-762 TFPADG
+762 GFPGDG

-776 QVAAIATGTM
+776 QVTTAPTAATV

-798 RARRISACLSDYSL
+798 RARRVSACLSDYSL
-812 ATDSGVFEPPSKR
+812 ASDSGVFEPPTKR
-825 SEDAEEPAHGDTCVI
+825 SEDTEESTHGDICGN
-840 EVPQIHVGF
+840 EGPQIHVGF
-849 WHDSGSECLLVNVLQ
+849 LLDSANECLLVNVLQ
-864 LKNLAGLV
+864 LKNFAGLV
-872 VKEDC
+872 LKEDC
-877 KIHIRVYL
+877 KVHIRVYL
-885 PSLDSGTPDTYCSKS
+885 PPIDSGTPNTYCSKAL
-900 VEFQPP
+900 EFQAP
-906 LVFNDVFRIPVHSST
+906 LVFNEMFRIPVHSSM

-933 VNPQLQ
+933 VNQQLQ

-947 INLANCNSL
+947 INLADYDGS

-961 HWYPVQVFTSPDLPR
+961 RWYTVQVFGSCGPPR
-976 TRESQRAEKSGARD
+976 ARESERAGGAAGD
-990 PVHTAAAAAA
+990 PAQAAA
-1000 AAAVAVTTA
+1000 
-1009 ATATLP
+1009 
-1015 AAAATTTATA
+1015 
-1025 TAAAAAAATATAAT
+1025 
-1039 PATATAIGKTDAVTV
+1039 GKTDAVTA

-1076 LEYTEEGIL
+1076 LEYTEDEIL
-1085 EMERKEEQVEA
+1085 EMERKEELAEA

-1111 SSCTQTSPPHPEP
+1111 SSCAQTSPPHPEP
-1124 CCTTVDSIHG
+1124 CCVGVDPLHG
-1134 QPFAGQADAHSPE
+1134 HAFAGQADPYSLE
-1147 KPQPP
+1147 KLQPP
-1152 PLKVDKETNTEDL
+1152 PLKVDKETNTEDV

-1175 ERASRRARGSPFVRS
+1175 ERPSRRARGSPFIRS

-1231 LERRTLRYKQSC
+1231 LERRTLRYKQPC

-1277 TLRELRQRLED
+1277 ALRELRQRLED

-1327 EQAAEKMLKKASKGV
+1327 EQAAEKMLKKASRGV
-1342 CQLRG
+1342 CELRG
-1347 QNHKEPIQVQTFRE
+1347 RSHKEPIQVQTFRE